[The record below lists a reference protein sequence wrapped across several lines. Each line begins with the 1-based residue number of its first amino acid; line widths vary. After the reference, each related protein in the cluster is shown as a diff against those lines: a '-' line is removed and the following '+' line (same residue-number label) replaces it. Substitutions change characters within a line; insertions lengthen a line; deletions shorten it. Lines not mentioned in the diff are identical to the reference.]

1 MSENR
6 VQFNTIVA
14 SQLPTYVREDFPLVE
29 SFLKSYYL
37 GQEYQGGPIDLIENI
52 DRYIKLDE
60 TTNLTESAVMSG
72 DITFYGTTIN
82 VDPGESPTGTK
93 GFPDSYGLLKIDDE
107 IISYTGKTDY
117 SFTGCIRG
125 FVGITSYRSEI
136 NKEEVIFEETASDDH
151 KDGATITNLSC
162 LFLKEFLTKA
172 KHQLAPGF
180 ENRTLTP
187 ELNQN
192 IFVKQA
198 KDFYISKGTNKSFEI
213 LFKALYNK
221 DVELITPRDF
231 LFTPSNA
238 GYRIVNQLV
247 VEAIEGDPENLENAT
262 LYQDAYKFDDNLQK
276 SYAPITS
283 VEKIEVG
290 YGKSF
295 YKLSYDGG
303 FNRPDGSAG
312 GITYGNFKVEPS
324 TKVIGQ
330 VAAGTTVLDVDS
342 TVGFGSTGELYVS
355 YSNATTGIASYTS
368 KSLTQFFGVTGI
380 STIILDSTTVGV
392 NTFTYGR
399 SKLDQSEIIKVRVNS
414 VLNSLNAPEDT
425 KGLLKEGIVNIQ
437 TLGCTDNS
445 FKANKWIYNVS
456 SVYKVAKVELI
467 DASDNTYRLTL
478 NEANYFK
485 PGNSA
490 SLIIS
495 DGTTKETTVT
505 SVTGEKELTIKGQ
518 GLLDLNLTYKVQRIR
533 RKAASN
539 TFTNIDEYS
548 TDVENVYKSSVDNS
562 YLVSSP
568 SLPYYNA
575 QPINVSPKEF
585 KFSGTFVGTEF
596 EISPGVEHGFYT
608 GDAIYYSAALVDQTY
623 IDDSGNSKTRKVRG
637 QALFADGLYFVRR
650 INSSTLKFAKSR
662 NDILNSKF
670 VSVESAVTV
679 SESLIKPYEF
689 NSKTLEPQKIL
700 RKVSTP
706 KTSERTETTVPG
718 TTGILIN
725 GVEILNYKSTDVIRY
740 GKINDVEVL
749 APGENVDII
758 NPPNLII
765 NDSVGTGATGFLAIS
780 GSLREVRIKDPG
792 FDYLRT
798 PTLKIDGGNGQ
809 GAIGFVNMKLIDHN
823 PEFFADLA
831 SAKVIIGTASTQSR
845 IGFSTYHKFRNAEQV
860 IYRTSDQSGIAGIVT
875 NSTYFVSTIDNVT
888 IRLHSTQA
896 DAISGIN
903 TVFLTD
909 HGVGK
914 HSLQSVNKKS
924 VVESINVTSGG
935 SGYQTKKR
943 TAPAASGVSTA
954 SDSITIANHD
964 YNSGEKVKY
973 TCNGTVA
980 SGLSVDTEYYVT
992 VVDKDSFKLSSVG
1005 LSSDREFY
1013 YRTKQY
1019 VDITSVGVGTHIFNY
1034 PDITATL
1041 VGEVGISSIGNQTF
1055 KADIEPIFRGEVTSV
1070 HLENSGVGYGSS
1082 EIINLDFQPQ
1092 VTIESGIDAQ
1102 LTPIVNN
1109 GRIVNVI
1116 VQNSGSRYISVPDLD
1131 VNGDGVGAV
1140 LVPVIENGSI
1150 TSVTVV
1156 EPGGGYNQSS
1166 TTIDVI
1172 NAGSTLN
1179 VPVFRANLQ
1188 NWRVNLFEKNLPY
1201 FAADD
1206 GSVIDSDNQENL
1218 QYVHLYAP
1226 RKLRE
1231 NAFSITQSSA
1241 TAFGESDLK
1250 RQNGTEVPS
1259 TKHSPILGFAYDGN
1273 PIYGPYAYRT
1283 KSGGVVTQMKS
1294 GYTLDLKANRPS
1306 TSIFPEGFFVEDYS
1320 HTNSTDESVLDEN
1333 NGRFCITPDYPEGT
1347 YAYFMTVD
1355 EKDVSTSGVFKNYKA
1370 PKFPYI
1376 IGNNYHSIPDDFNFS
1391 LSSSADSF
1399 ENLQNEYRRNTHPY
1413 NLIEDDSEY
1422 PYIYIPNKLSQKSEI
1437 TASSRGTISS
1447 VGIVTGGTEY
1457 RMNENLVFNNTGTG
1471 GDGVFAK
1478 VSRLQG
1484 RSVTS
1489 VSVAT
1494 SSIEGLEIYP
1504 GESKGEYILYADNP
1518 HNFKN
1523 LDVVIISGLSTTS
1536 SKIEGSYAVGIQSN
1550 RLAFAG
1556 VGTTGVAIG
1565 ATSVTGIVTFFKV
1578 TGDLSPFK
1586 IRENDILMT
1595 GDEKLKVLNVDKI
1608 NSRIRVLREAEGTT
1622 GSSHTIGKF
1631 IYEVPRKF
1639 TVNSGFKTDYSYR
1652 QNEQIY
1658 FNPVNVVGLGTTAG
1672 VGIGTT
1678 ITFVNPGVGA
1688 TQKFIQT
1695 KALYIRNHN
1704 LRTGDQVTYSPGTSG
1719 SGIIVQDETNV
1730 GVGTTLADGQSL
1742 FVAKINDDLIGIATI
1757 RVGLG
1762 STGTFVGLANTISTT
1777 LFFRSVGT
1785 GDTHSFTTNHTVLTG
1800 NVDRNLVT
1808 VATAATHGLSEP
1820 HNITLNV
1827 NPKNTKSIT
1836 FKYDDYNRRVL
1847 VDPIDFTASEV
1858 STTNS
1863 EITLTSHG
1871 LKSGDKVLHTATVPS
1886 VGLSSDKLYYVNRVD
1901 QNTIKLSDTY
1911 FDSTQEKPVVVD
1923 ITSASSGTISPINP
1937 PIKLYKDS
1945 TVTFDLSDSSLG
1957 FVVQGKSYPAFELN
1971 FYRDKDFK
1979 VVWEKS
1985 DNSKVFEVVRSGI
1998 VGSSGA
2004 KVTLEVNSD
2013 TPEFLYYKLDLIDAN
2028 PDVDLPETKQQ
2039 IVVDTEI
2046 VNSSQLEIKESGYQ
2060 GTHKIATPS
2069 TTSFTYT
2076 IKDIP
2081 EASSYTTAAGA
2092 LIDYTTDCTHTYGP
2106 IAKVDVTGVGRN
2118 YETLPGIT
2126 TVDSVSGRG
2135 AILEAES
2142 SNIGKALGTRI
2153 KDIGYTYP
2161 SDPTL
2166 SPSLIYPQKVKIEPL
2181 AVFDSIGVTSFGKG
2195 FSIPPKL
2202 VVLDGRTEKL
2212 VSDIDLKVIPG
2223 SPTVEILKNTKGI
2236 NNVEPTFIPTQSGA
2250 GVGIGTISYDS
2261 STENVTVELA
2271 VGFSTVNIFPFAVGD
2286 KVLIENVSVGVGSTG
2301 KGFNSENYDY
2311 KLFELTAVNERLGG
2325 IGIVT
2330 YSMSGLLESN
2340 EIVGVFDDV
2349 NSSGRIIA
2357 KKSFPIF
2364 EPQLTTREYFK
2375 GEVVTSDSATGI
2387 VDAWNSSSDTLLISS
2402 GDKFV
2407 VGEKIIG
2414 GSSDAHGVASSIT
2427 SYENYYNLD
2436 SSSKVI
2442 KGWDN
2447 DSGELNFEL
2456 QRMPDNFYYQN
2467 FSYSLKSSVPFETW
2481 NEPVSSLNHTLGFKK
2496 FSDYQL
2502 ETTNSNSM
2510 AVGLSTALTHFSVV
2524 NDLQGFA
2531 SINCFYDFDLAT
2543 ENNLNLNSKVV
2554 SDEIVFANRILT
2566 DYFESVGNRVLSIDD
2581 ISGQFNSNPRSTA
2594 FSVVDTFTLASTR
2607 FQKYITYVR
2616 DKRYTAQR
2624 QLMLVDVVHDGDQG
2638 YLNQYARV
2646 ETQYDQGSFEFGI
2659 SGSDGQLLFYPTK
2672 SSVNDYNVITMSYDI
2687 DDEVLGTGNTS
2698 FGGVVTVNTDST
2710 EVVSGVTTTIV
2721 SIAATHSSLKVLVNI
2736 NPDIGSNTEFEAIE
2750 LSITNNGSD
2759 IAILEYGRLTTN
2771 LGGSAATGL
2780 GTYHAYV
2787 DGANLKVDFIPTATG
2802 IGTTG
2807 AINTVQ
2813 VGLATNSITGS
2824 GSLDL
2829 RHAQLEGKVTSISAS
2844 GSPGIT
2850 TVAEY
2855 TNAYDGAYFLVQ
2867 VADTTNNETQLSEL
2881 VIVDDYIDGTG
2892 SYDVDMTEYGNIETA
2907 SGLGTFGA
2915 RVSTA
2920 GTVSLVFTPNASI
2933 DTVVNVF
2940 KNALSIDDDTTLPS
2954 SVAFTNASITTK
2966 IGEYTGTDRDIKR
2979 EFMLEHENKQIF
2991 ERYFEGNSSSVV
3003 DISANTIK
3011 IPDHFFVSGE
3021 KLRYVHVG
3029 TASSAVGIATTTFVG
3044 AANTTFLPGEN
3055 LFAVK
3060 VDDNTIKIASSAENA
3075 LKSIPQVVQL
3085 ESVGIGTSHRFIST
3099 NQNAKVIVAIDN
3111 VIQSPVVSTAVTS
3124 HLANQML
3131 DTDNILTFSG
3141 ITSFFGSDLI
3151 KIGDEIMK
3159 IEGVGIGSTNFIRVR
3174 REWLGTKIG
3183 TAATGDLIT
3192 KVAGNYNIID
3202 NHLNFVEAPFGNTPI
3217 GSTTNPPDERD
3228 WTGITTSSSFQ
3239 GRSFIRSGIENTS
3252 NESYYKNYIFDNI
3265 SSQFN
3270 ATENEFT
3277 LKQNA
3282 SDVPGISTEN
3292 AIILVNDVFQT
3303 PGLVNQYTLDEA
3315 AGITTITFQGTE
3327 TTPLGSDV
3335 GISSYPKGGIIVSV
3349 ASAEGLGYQALV
3361 SAGGTAVVSA
3371 AGTISSVGV
3380 ANTGTGYRGRNRYE
3394 ILTDT
3399 SSPVGVGSTE
3409 IYLENSNSVYDIISL
3424 LNTGNNVTI
3433 GVGTFLMSN
3442 VTVVSTA
3449 STFVRIGVGS
3459 TSALEIP
3466 TGTQVS
3472 IGITNPTLGY
3482 VNVSV
3487 ANSGSGI
3494 TTHHVGFAT
3503 IMTGTGNIS
3512 TDVSITDSSV
3522 FYAPRDISNVGYSS
3536 ITGLTTVTTSSA
3548 HGLSFDDTV
3557 IVSGIAF
3564 TCDYSGAGPVNVT
3577 NAVYDN
3583 VSGIMTVTTSAAHN
3597 LSTTGEKS
3605 DVLLTGLGF
3614 TCGLDN
3620 GGSTHTY
3627 PRTTD
3632 PVYCGTKV
3640 TAVNSSTE
3648 FEVNAGV
3655 STVPTF
3661 FQSGGTAQPVL
3672 IAPRANNNSASKSDP
3687 AVSGTNVLRV
3697 IDTTTFEINTGI
3709 STRKHF
3715 YARCGKVNKPLDIV
3729 IEDPLSYS
3737 NIPLEYSSSS
3747 AGLGTHATI
3756 DVVVGQGSS
3765 VIDFE
3770 LRNNGY
3776 GYGNGDILTVPT
3788 GGLTGI
3794 PTTSSFSE
3802 FTLTVDKALF
3812 DKFAGWSLGTL
3823 QVLDNVERFIDGA
3836 RKDFPLT
3843 LAGSVVSIVAA
3854 KGSNINVQDV
3864 LLIFVNNTLQVP
3876 GEGYTFT
3883 GGSTVNF
3890 TEAPKLGDIIEI
3902 VFYKGSGDTDVIF
3915 RNIIETVKKGD
3926 SLQLKNDPSRSQ
3938 ASSLIEDERIVDN
3951 VKSTSTVST
3960 NPYFGPGNTN
3970 DITLDRPVI
3979 WCKQT
3984 EDVFVDEIAIGKDR
3998 ELYEPVINP
4007 SAYIIKSVGVGS
4019 TAIYVDNLRPMFNPQ
4034 NENDTDLTFQK
4045 KVKFVAQESKTAA
4058 AATAIISGLGTI
4070 SSISISDGGSGY
4082 ASAPVV
4088 TIGSTVQAVGVGTTA
4103 LATASITAGV
4113 VTSITLSNAG
4123 TAYTNV
4129 SPPPVLIAPPTHSE
4143 EEITVDSYQGDN
4155 GIIVGFGTTAV
4166 GVGTTQLVLDLHIPY
4181 DSFLRES
4188 AIAGTAI
4195 TVSSLA
4201 ANDYFV
4207 VRNSNGGVGS
4217 TSVTSLDTSG
4227 NTVGVGTSFID
4238 NVYYVSSA
4246 EFISTSVSGIDTT
4259 VKRVFVK
4266 VDDYASGYSG
4276 INTSDFFGSFS
4287 WGRIDVTGRTETN
4300 SYSAYTESG
4309 IGATDGTGISTSTMV
4324 VRSNF
4329 LKFKNYIV

>member
-60 TTNLTESAVMSG
+60 TTNLTESAVLSG
-72 DITFYGTTIN
+72 DIVFYGKTIN
-82 VDPGESPTGTK
+82 VDPGKSPAGTK

-107 IISYTGKTDY
+107 IISYTGKTDF

-125 FVGITSYRSEI
+125 FVGITSYRSKI
-136 NKEEVIFEETASDDH
+136 NKEEVVFEETASDDH

-262 LYQDAYKFDDNLQK
+262 LYQDAYKFDDNLNAA
-276 SYAPITS
+276 YAPITS
-283 VEKIEVG
+283 IEKIEVG

-303 FNRPDGSAG
+303 FNRTSGSAG
-312 GITYGNFKVEPS
+312 GLTYGNFNIEPS

-399 SKLDQSEIIKVRVNS
+399 SKIDQSEIIKVRVNS

-425 KGLLKEGIVNIQ
+425 KGLLKEGTVNIQ
-437 TLGCTDNS
+437 TLGCADNT

-456 SVYKVAKVELI
+456 SVYKVAKVELT
-467 DASDNTYRLTL
+467 DSSDNTYKLTL

-490 SLIIS
+490 SLIVS
-495 DGTTKETTVT
+495 DGTTKKTNIID
-505 SVTGEKELTIKGQ
+505 VTGEKQLTIKGQ
-518 GLLDLNLTYKVQRIR
+518 GLLDLNLTYKVQRNR
-533 RKAASN
+533 RKATSN
-539 TFTNIDEYS
+539 TFTNLSEYS

-585 KFSGTFVGTEF
+585 KFSGSFVGTEF

-608 GDAIYYSAALVDQTY
+608 GDAVYYSAALVDETF
-623 IDDSGNSKTRKVRG
+623 IDDSGNSATRKVRG
-637 QALFADGLYFVRR
+637 DALFDDGLYFVKRV
-650 INSSTLKFAKSR
+650 NSSTVKFAKSR

-670 VSVESAVTV
+670 VSVDSAVTV
-679 SESLIKPYEF
+679 SESLIKPYRF

-706 KTSERTETTVPG
+706 KTSEITETTKPG

-725 GVEILNYKSTDVIRY
+725 GVEILNYKSRDVIRY
-740 GKINDVEVL
+740 GKINDIEVL
-749 APGENVDII
+749 APGENIDII
-758 NPPNLII
+758 NPPNLIV
-765 NDSVGTGATGFLAIS
+765 NDSVGAGATGFLAIS
-780 GSLREVRIKDPG
+780 GSLKEVRIKDPG

-809 GAIGFVNMKLIDHN
+809 GATGFVNMKLIDHN

-831 SAKVIIGTASTQSR
+831 SAKVVIGTASTQSR

-860 IYRTSDQSGIAGIVT
+860 IYRTSDQSGITGIVT
-875 NSTYFVSTIDNVT
+875 NSTYFVSSIDNVT
-888 IRLHSTQA
+888 VRLHPTQS

-903 TVFLTD
+903 TVYLTE

-924 VVESINVTSGG
+924 VVESINVVTGG

-973 TCNGTVA
+973 TCNGTIA
-980 SGLSVDTEYYVT
+980 FGLTADTEYYVT

-1005 LSSDREFY
+1005 LSSDREFN

-1034 PDITATL
+1034 PAITATL
-1041 VGEVGISSIGNQTF
+1041 VGEVGINSIGNQTF
-1055 KADIEPIFRGEVTSV
+1055 KSDIEPIFRGQVTSV
-1070 HLENSGVGYGSS
+1070 HLENGGVGYGSS

-1102 LTPIVNN
+1102 VTPIVNN

-1116 VQNSGSRYISVPDLD
+1116 VQNSGSRYISVPDLN

-1156 EPGGGYNQSS
+1156 ESGGGYNQSS

-1172 NAGSTLN
+1172 NAGSTFN

-1201 FAADD
+1201 FSADD
-1206 GSVIDSDNQENL
+1206 GSIVDSDNQENL

-1231 NAFSITQSSA
+1231 NTFAINQSGA

-1250 RQNGTEVPS
+1250 RTNGAESPS
-1259 TKHSPILGFAYDGN
+1259 SKHSPILGFAYDGN

-1306 TSIFPEGFFVEDYS
+1306 TSTFPEGFFVEDYI
-1320 HTNSTDESVLDEN
+1320 HTNSTDESFLDEN

-1347 YAYFMTVD
+1347 YAYFMTID
-1355 EKDVSTSGVFKNYKA
+1355 EKDVSTSGIFKNYKA

-1376 IGNNYHSIPDDFNFS
+1376 IGDNYHSIPDDFNFS

-1422 PYIYIPNKLSQKSEI
+1422 PYIYIPNKLSQTSEV

-1447 VGIVTGGTEY
+1447 IGIVTGGTEY
-1457 RMNENLVFNNTGTG
+1457 RMNETLVFNNTGTG

-1484 RSVTS
+1484 KSVTS

-1494 SSIEGLEIYP
+1494 SSIENLEIYP
-1504 GESKGEYILYADNP
+1504 GESKGQYILYANNP

-1523 LDVVIISGLSTTS
+1523 LDVVTISGLSTTS
-1536 SKIEGSYAVGIQSN
+1536 SKIEGSYSVGIQSN

-1556 VGTTGVAIG
+1556 IGTTGVAIG

-1631 IYEVPRKF
+1631 IFEVPRKF
-1639 TVNSGFKTDYSYR
+1639 TINSGFKTDYTYR

-1678 ITFVNPGVGA
+1678 ITFANPGVGV

-1704 LRTGDQVTYSPGTSG
+1704 FQTGDQVTYSPGTSG

-1785 GDTHSFTTNHTVLTG
+1785 GDTHSFTTNHTVLIG

-1808 VATAATHGLSEP
+1808 VATASTHGLSEP
-1820 HNITLNV
+1820 HNIALNV
-1827 NPKNTKSIT
+1827 NPKNTKSIA

-1847 VDPIDFTASEV
+1847 VDPIDFTGSEV

-1957 FVVQGKSYPAFELN
+1957 FIVQGKSYPAFELN

-1979 VVWEKS
+1979 IIWEKS
-1985 DNSKVFEVVRSGI
+1985 DNSKVFEIVRSGS

-2004 KVTLEVNSD
+2004 KVTLEVNDS

-2028 PDVDLPETKQQ
+2028 PDVDTPEVKKQ
-2039 IVVDTEI
+2039 IIVDTEI
-2046 VNSSQLEIKESGYQ
+2046 VNSSQLEISESNYQ
-2060 GTHKIATPS
+2060 GTYKIATPS

-2076 IKDIP
+2076 IKDVP

-2106 IAKVDVTGVGRN
+2106 IAKIDITGVGRN

-2126 TVDSVSGRG
+2126 TVNSVSGRG
-2135 AILEAES
+2135 AILEAKS
-2142 SNIGKALGTRI
+2142 SNIGKALSTKI

-2166 SPSLIYPQKVKIEPL
+2166 SPSLLYPQIVKIEPL
-2181 AVFDSIGVTSFGKG
+2181 AVFNSIGITSFGKG
-2195 FSIPPKL
+2195 FAIPPKL
-2202 VVLDGRTEKL
+2202 VVLDGKTEKL
-2212 VSDIDLKVIPG
+2212 VSDVDLKVTPG

-2236 NNVEPTFIPTQSGA
+2236 NNVEPTIIPTQSGA

-2261 STENVTVELA
+2261 STKNVTVQLA
-2271 VGFSTVNIFPFAVGD
+2271 VGFSTVNSFPFTVGD

-2330 YSMSGLLESN
+2330 YSMSGLLKSN

-2349 NSSGRIIA
+2349 NSSARIVA
-2357 KKSFPIF
+2357 KKSFPLF
-2364 EPQLTTREYFK
+2364 EPLLTTREYFK

-2387 VDAWNSSSDTLLISS
+2387 VDSWNSSSDTLIISS
-2402 GDKFV
+2402 NVNFV

-2414 GSSDAHGVASSIT
+2414 ESSDSHGLASSIT
-2427 SYENYYNLD
+2427 SYNNYYNLD

-2510 AVGLSTALTHFSVV
+2510 SVGLSTALTSFSVV

-2531 SINCFYDFDLAT
+2531 SINCFYDFDLVT

-2554 SDEIVFANRILT
+2554 SDEIVFSNRILT

-2581 ISGQFNSNPRSTA
+2581 ISGQFNSNPRPTA

-2616 DKRYTAQR
+2616 DRRFTAQR
-2624 QLMLVDVVHDGDQG
+2624 QLMLVDVMHDNARG
-2638 YLNQYARV
+2638 YINQYARV
-2646 ETQYDQGSFEFGI
+2646 ETQYDQGSFDFSI
-2659 SGSDGQLLFYPTK
+2659 SGSDGQLLFYPTR
-2672 SSVNDYNVITMSYDI
+2672 SSINDYNIITMSYDI

-2698 FGGVVTVNTDST
+2698 FGGVVTVNTDSV
-2710 EVVSGVTTTIV
+2710 EVESGVTKTIV

-2736 NPDIGSNTEFEAIE
+2736 NPDIGSNTEFEAVE
-2750 LSITNNGSD
+2750 LNITNNGSD
-2759 IAILEYGRLTTN
+2759 VAITEYGRLTTN
-2771 LGGSAATGL
+2771 IDGVSAIGL

-2813 VGLATNSITGS
+2813 VGLATNSVTGI
-2824 GSLDL
+2824 GTLDL
-2829 RHAQLEGKVTSISAS
+2829 RHAQLEGRTTSISAS

-2855 TNAYDGAYFLVQ
+2855 TDVYDGAYFLVQ
-2867 VADTTNNETQLSEL
+2867 VADTTNEEIQLSEL
-2881 VIVDDYIDGTG
+2881 VIVDDYVDGTG
-2892 SYDVDMTEYGNIETA
+2892 SYDVDMTEYGNVETS

-2915 RVSTA
+2915 RVSAA
-2920 GTVSLVFTPNASI
+2920 GTVSLVFTPNVSI
-2933 DTVVNVF
+2933 DAVVNVF
-2940 KNALSIDDDTTLPS
+2940 KNALSINDDATLPS
-2954 SVAFTNASITTK
+2954 TVAFTNSSITTK
-2966 IGEYTGTDRDIKR
+2966 LGEYTGTDSDIKR

-2991 ERYFEGNSSSVV
+2991 ERYFEGDSSSVV

-3029 TASSAVGIATTTFVG
+3029 TASSAVGIATTSFVG
-3044 AANTTFLPGEN
+3044 VADTTFLPGEN

-3060 VDDNTIKIASSAENA
+3060 VDDNLIKIASSAENA

-3099 NQNAKVIVAIDN
+3099 NQNAKAIVAIDN

-3124 HLANQML
+3124 HLANQMS
-3131 DTDNILTFSG
+3131 DTDNLLTFSG

-3151 KIGDEIMK
+3151 QISDEIMK
-3159 IEGVGIGSTNFIRVR
+3159 IEGIGIGSTNVIRVR

-3183 TAATGDLIT
+3183 TAGTGELIT
-3192 KVAGNYNIID
+3192 KVAGNYNIVD

-3239 GRSFIRSGIENTS
+3239 GRTFIRSGIENTS
-3252 NESYYKNYIFDNI
+3252 NESYHKNYIFDNI

-3303 PGLVNQYTLDEA
+3303 PGLLNQYTLDEA

-3349 ASAEGLGYQALV
+3349 ASVEGLGYQSLI
-3361 SAGGTAVVSA
+3361 SAGGTAVVSG
-3371 AGTISSVGV
+3371 AGTVSSVSI
-3380 ANTGTGYRGRNRYE
+3380 ANTGTGYRGRNQYE

-3409 IYLENSNSVYDIISL
+3409 IYLEDSNSVYDIISL
-3424 LNTGNNVTI
+3424 LNTGDNVTI
-3433 GVGTFLMSN
+3433 GVGTFLKSN

-3472 IGITNPTLGY
+3472 IGVTNPTLGY

-3487 ANSGSGI
+3487 ANSDIGA
-3494 TTHHVGFAT
+3494 TTSIFHVGFAT

-3512 TDVSITDSSV
+3512 TEV
-3522 FYAPRDISNVGYSS
+3522 
-3536 ITGLTTVTTSSA
+3536 TVTN
-3548 HGLSFDDTV
+3548 D
-3557 IVSGIAF
+3557 
-3564 TCDYSGAGPVNVT
+3564 GA
-3577 NAVYDN
+3577 
-3583 VSGIMTVTTSAAHN
+3583 
-3597 LSTTGEKS
+3597 E
-3605 DVLLTGLGF
+3605 F
-3614 TCGLDN
+3614 
-3620 GGSTHTY
+3620 
-3627 PRTTD
+3627 
-3632 PVYCGTKV
+3632 
-3640 TAVNSSTE
+3640 NSSSY
-3648 FEVNAGV
+3648 VV
-3655 STVPTF
+3655 VD
-3661 FQSGGTAQPVL
+3661 
-3672 IAPRANNNSASKSDP
+3672 DP
-3687 AVSGTNVLRV
+3687 
-3697 IDTTTFEINTGI
+3697 D
-3709 STRKHF
+3709 
-3715 YARCGKVNKPLDIV
+3715 
-3729 IEDPLSYS
+3729 SYS
-3737 NIPLEYSSSS
+3737 NLDLTYSASSS
-3747 AGLGTHATI
+3747 GVGTHATI

-3770 LRNNGY
+3770 LKNNGY
-3776 GYGNGDILTVPT
+3776 GYGNGDILTVPI

-3802 FTLTVDKALF
+3802 FTLTVDKTIF
-3812 DKFAGWSLGTL
+3812 DKFSGWSLGTL
-3823 QVLDNVERFIDGA
+3823 QVLDDVGRFIDGA
-3836 RKDFPLT
+3836 RKDFPLS
-3843 LAGSVVSIVAA
+3843 LAGGTVSIVAA

-3876 GEGYTFT
+3876 GEGYTFA
-3883 GGSTVNF
+3883 GGSTLNF

-3926 SLQLKNDPSRSQ
+3926 SLQIKNDSSRNQ

-3951 VKSTSTVST
+3951 IKSTSTVST

-3970 DITLDRPVI
+3970 DITLDRPVV

-4058 AATAIISGLGTI
+4058 AATAIVSGLGTI

-4113 VTSITLSNAG
+4113 VTNITISNAG

-4129 SPPPVLIAPPTHSE
+4129 SPPPVLIAPPTYSE
-4143 EEITVDSYQGDN
+4143 EEIAVDSYQGDN

>member
-60 TTNLTESAVMSG
+60 TTNLTESAVLSG
-72 DITFYGTTIN
+72 DIVFYGKTIN
-82 VDPGESPTGTK
+82 VDPGKSPTGTK

-125 FVGITSYRSEI
+125 FVGITSYRSKI
-136 NKEEVIFEETASDDH
+136 NKEEVVFEETASDDH

-262 LYQDAYKFDDNLQK
+262 LYQDAYKFDDNLNAA
-276 SYAPITS
+276 YAPITS
-283 VEKIEVG
+283 IEKIEVG

-303 FNRPDGSAG
+303 FNRTSGSAG
-312 GITYGNFKVEPS
+312 GLTYGNFNIEPS

-355 YSNATTGIASYTS
+355 YSNTTTGIASYTS

-399 SKLDQSEIIKVRVNS
+399 SKIDQSEIIKVRVNS

-425 KGLLKEGIVNIQ
+425 KGLLKEGTVNIQ
-437 TLGCTDNS
+437 TLGCADNT

-456 SVYKVAKVELI
+456 SVYKVAKVELT
-467 DASDNTYRLTL
+467 DSSDNTYKLTL

-495 DGTTKETTVT
+495 DGTTKKTNIID
-505 SVTGEKELTIKGQ
+505 VTGEKQLTIKGQ
-518 GLLDLNLTYKVQRIR
+518 GLLDLNLTYKVQRNR
-533 RKAASN
+533 RKATSN
-539 TFTNIDEYS
+539 TFTNLSEYS

-585 KFSGTFVGTEF
+585 KFSGSFVGTEF

-608 GDAIYYSAALVDQTY
+608 GDAVYYSAALVDETF
-623 IDDSGNSKTRKVRG
+623 IDDSGNSATRKVRG
-637 QALFADGLYFVRR
+637 DALFDDGLYFVKRV
-650 INSSTLKFAKSR
+650 NSSTVKFAKSR

-670 VSVESAVTV
+670 VSVDSAVTV
-679 SESLIKPYEF
+679 SESLIKPYRF

-706 KTSERTETTVPG
+706 KTSEITETTKPG

-725 GVEILNYKSTDVIRY
+725 GVEILNYKSRDVIRY
-740 GKINDVEVL
+740 GKINDIEVL
-749 APGENVDII
+749 APGENIDII
-758 NPPNLII
+758 NPPNLIV
-765 NDSVGTGATGFLAIS
+765 NDLVGAGATGFLAIS
-780 GSLREVRIKDPG
+780 GSLKEVRIKDPG

-809 GAIGFVNMKLIDHN
+809 GATGFVNMKLIDHN

-831 SAKVIIGTASTQSR
+831 SAKVVIGTASTQSR

-860 IYRTSDQSGIAGIVT
+860 IYRTSDQSGITGIVT
-875 NSTYFVSTIDNVT
+875 NSTYFVSSIDNVT
-888 IRLHSTQA
+888 VRLHPTQS

-903 TVFLTD
+903 TVYLTE

-924 VVESINVTSGG
+924 VVESINVVTGG

-973 TCNGTVA
+973 TCNGTIA
-980 SGLSVDTEYYVT
+980 FGLTADTEYYVT

-1005 LSSDREFY
+1005 LSSDREFN

-1034 PDITATL
+1034 PAITATL
-1041 VGEVGISSIGNQTF
+1041 VGEVGIDSIGNQTF
-1055 KADIEPIFRGEVTSV
+1055 KSDIEPIFRGQVTSV
-1070 HLENSGVGYGSS
+1070 HLENGGVGYGSS

-1102 LTPIVNN
+1102 VTPIINN

-1116 VQNSGSRYISVPDLD
+1116 VQNSGSRYISVPDLN

-1156 EPGGGYNQSS
+1156 ESGGGYNQSS

-1172 NAGSTLN
+1172 NAGSTFN

-1201 FAADD
+1201 FSADD
-1206 GSVIDSDNQENL
+1206 GSIVDSDNQENL

-1231 NAFSITQSSA
+1231 NTFAINQSGA

-1250 RQNGTEVPS
+1250 RTNGAESPS
-1259 TKHSPILGFAYDGN
+1259 SKHSPILGFAYDGN

-1306 TSIFPEGFFVEDYS
+1306 TSIFPEGFFVEDYI
-1320 HTNSTDESVLDEN
+1320 HTNSTDESFLDEN

-1347 YAYFMTVD
+1347 YAYFMTID
-1355 EKDVSTSGVFKNYKA
+1355 EKDVSTSGIFKNYKA

-1376 IGNNYHSIPDDFNFS
+1376 IGDNYHSIPDDFNFS

-1437 TASSRGTISS
+1437 TASSKGTISS

-1457 RMNENLVFNNTGTG
+1457 RMNETLVFNNTGTG

-1484 RSVTS
+1484 KSVTS

-1523 LDVVIISGLSTTS
+1523 FDIVTISGLSTTS
-1536 SKIEGSYAVGIQSN
+1536 SKIEGSYSVGIQSN

-1556 VGTTGVAIG
+1556 IGTTGVAIG

-1704 LRTGDQVTYSPGTSG
+1704 FQTGDQVSYSPGTSG

-1785 GDTHSFTTNHTVLTG
+1785 GDTHSFTTNHTVLIG

-1808 VATAATHGLSEP
+1808 VATASTHGLSEP
-1820 HNITLNV
+1820 HNIALNV
-1827 NPKNTKSIT
+1827 NPKNTKSIA

-1847 VDPIDFTASEV
+1847 VDPIDFTGSEV

-1957 FVVQGKSYPAFELN
+1957 FIVQGKSYPAFELN

-1979 VVWEKS
+1979 IIWEKS
-1985 DNSKVFEVVRSGI
+1985 DNSKVFEIVRSGS

-2004 KVTLEVNSD
+2004 KVTLEVNDS

-2028 PDVDLPETKQQ
+2028 PDVDTPEVKKQ
-2039 IVVDTEI
+2039 IIVDTEI
-2046 VNSSQLEIKESGYQ
+2046 VNSSQLEISESNYQ
-2060 GTHKIATPS
+2060 GTYKIATPS

-2076 IKDIP
+2076 IKDVP

-2106 IAKVDVTGVGRN
+2106 IAKIDITGVGRN

-2126 TVDSVSGRG
+2126 TVNSVSGRG
-2135 AILEAES
+2135 AILEAKS
-2142 SNIGKALGTRI
+2142 SNIGKALSTKI

-2166 SPSLIYPQKVKIEPL
+2166 SPSLLYPQIVKIEPL
-2181 AVFDSIGVTSFGKG
+2181 AVFNSIGITSFGKG
-2195 FSIPPKL
+2195 FAIPPKL
-2202 VVLDGRTEKL
+2202 VVLDGKTEKL
-2212 VSDIDLKVIPG
+2212 VSDVDLKVTPG

-2236 NNVEPTFIPTQSGA
+2236 NNVEPTIIPTQSGA

-2261 STENVTVELA
+2261 STKNVTVQLA
-2271 VGFSTVNIFPFAVGD
+2271 VGFSTVNSFPFTVGD

-2330 YSMSGLLESN
+2330 YSMSGLLKSN

-2349 NSSGRIIA
+2349 NSSARIVA

-2364 EPQLTTREYFK
+2364 EPLLTTREYFK

-2387 VDAWNSSSDTLLISS
+2387 VDSWNSSSDTLIISS
-2402 GDKFV
+2402 NANFV

-2414 GSSDAHGVASSIT
+2414 ESSDSHGLASSIT
-2427 SYENYYNLD
+2427 SYNNYYNLD

-2467 FSYSLKSSVPFETW
+2467 FSYSLKSSVSFETW

-2510 AVGLSTALTHFSVV
+2510 SVGLSTALTSFSVV

-2531 SINCFYDFDLAT
+2531 SINCFYDFDLVT

-2554 SDEIVFANRILT
+2554 SDEIVFSNRILT

-2581 ISGQFNSNPRSTA
+2581 ISGQFNSNPRPTA

-2616 DKRYTAQR
+2616 DRRFTAQR
-2624 QLMLVDVVHDGDQG
+2624 QLMLVDVIHDNARG
-2638 YLNQYARV
+2638 YINQYARV
-2646 ETQYDQGSFEFGI
+2646 ETQYDQGSFDFSI
-2659 SGSDGQLLFYPTK
+2659 SGSDGQLLFYPTR
-2672 SSVNDYNVITMSYDI
+2672 SSINDYNIITMSYDI

-2698 FGGVVTVNTDST
+2698 FGGVVTVNTDSV
-2710 EVVSGVTTTIV
+2710 EVESGVTKTIV

-2736 NPDIGSNTEFEAIE
+2736 NPDIGSNTEFEAVE
-2750 LSITNNGSD
+2750 LNITNNGSD
-2759 IAILEYGRLTTN
+2759 VAITEYGRLTTN
-2771 LGGSAATGL
+2771 IDGVSAIGL

-2813 VGLATNSITGS
+2813 VGLATNSVTGI
-2824 GSLDL
+2824 GTLDL
-2829 RHAQLEGKVTSISAS
+2829 RHAQLEGRTTSISAS

-2855 TNAYDGAYFLVQ
+2855 TDVYDGAYFLVQ
-2867 VADTTNNETQLSEL
+2867 VADTTNEEIQLSEL
-2881 VIVDDYIDGTG
+2881 VIVDDYVDGTG
-2892 SYDVDMTEYGNIETA
+2892 SYDVDMTEYGNVETS

-2915 RVSTA
+2915 RVSVA
-2920 GTVSLVFTPNASI
+2920 GTVSLVFTPNVSI

-2940 KNALSIDDDTTLPS
+2940 KNALSINDDATLPS
-2954 SVAFTNASITTK
+2954 TVAFTNSSITTK
-2966 IGEYTGTDRDIKR
+2966 LGEYTGTDSDIKR
-2979 EFMLEHENKQIF
+2979 EFMLEHGNKQIF
-2991 ERYFEGNSSSVV
+2991 ERYFEGDSSSVV

-3029 TASSAVGIATTTFVG
+3029 TASSAVGIATTSFVG
-3044 AANTTFLPGEN
+3044 VADTTFLPGEN

-3060 VDDNTIKIASSAENA
+3060 VDDNLIKIASSAENA

-3099 NQNAKVIVAIDN
+3099 NQNAKAIVAIDN

-3124 HLANQML
+3124 HLANQMS
-3131 DTDNILTFSG
+3131 DTDNLLTFSG

-3151 KIGDEIMK
+3151 QISDEIMK
-3159 IEGVGIGSTNFIRVR
+3159 IEGIGIGSTNVIRVR

-3183 TAATGDLIT
+3183 TAGTGELIT
-3192 KVAGNYNIID
+3192 KVAGNYNIVD

-3239 GRSFIRSGIENTS
+3239 GRTFIRSGIENTS
-3252 NESYYKNYIFDNI
+3252 NESYHKNYIFDNI

-3303 PGLVNQYTLDEA
+3303 PGLLNQYTLDEA

-3349 ASAEGLGYQALV
+3349 ASVEGLGYQSLI
-3361 SAGGTAVVSA
+3361 SAGGTAIVSG
-3371 AGTISSVGV
+3371 AGTVSSVSI
-3380 ANTGTGYRGRNRYE
+3380 ANTGTGYRGRNQYE

-3409 IYLENSNSVYDIISL
+3409 IYLEDSNSVYDIISL
-3424 LNTGNNVTI
+3424 LNTGDNVTI
-3433 GVGTFLMSN
+3433 GVGTFLKSN

-3459 TSALEIP
+3459 TSSLEIP

-3472 IGITNPTLGY
+3472 IGVTNPTLGY

-3487 ANSGSGI
+3487 ANSDIGA
-3494 TTHHVGFAT
+3494 TTSIFHVGFAT

-3512 TDVSITDSSV
+3512 TDV
-3522 FYAPRDISNVGYSS
+3522 
-3536 ITGLTTVTTSSA
+3536 TVTN
-3548 HGLSFDDTV
+3548 D
-3557 IVSGIAF
+3557 
-3564 TCDYSGAGPVNVT
+3564 GA
-3577 NAVYDN
+3577 
-3583 VSGIMTVTTSAAHN
+3583 
-3597 LSTTGEKS
+3597 E
-3605 DVLLTGLGF
+3605 F
-3614 TCGLDN
+3614 
-3620 GGSTHTY
+3620 
-3627 PRTTD
+3627 
-3632 PVYCGTKV
+3632 
-3640 TAVNSSTE
+3640 NSSSY
-3648 FEVNAGV
+3648 VV
-3655 STVPTF
+3655 VD
-3661 FQSGGTAQPVL
+3661 
-3672 IAPRANNNSASKSDP
+3672 DP
-3687 AVSGTNVLRV
+3687 
-3697 IDTTTFEINTGI
+3697 D
-3709 STRKHF
+3709 
-3715 YARCGKVNKPLDIV
+3715 
-3729 IEDPLSYS
+3729 SYS
-3737 NIPLEYSSSS
+3737 NLDLTYSASSS
-3747 AGLGTHATI
+3747 GVGTHATI

-3770 LRNNGY
+3770 LKNNGY
-3776 GYGNGDILTVPT
+3776 GYGNGDILTVPI

-3802 FTLTVDKALF
+3802 FTLTVDKTIF
-3812 DKFAGWSLGTL
+3812 DKFSGWSLGTL
-3823 QVLDNVERFIDGA
+3823 QVLDDVGRFIDGA
-3836 RKDFPLT
+3836 RKDFPLS
-3843 LAGSVVSIVAA
+3843 LAGGTVSIVAA

-3876 GEGYTFT
+3876 GEGYTFA
-3883 GGSTVNF
+3883 GGSTLNF

-3926 SLQLKNDPSRSQ
+3926 SLQIKNDSSRNQ

-3951 VKSTSTVST
+3951 IKSTSTVST

-3970 DITLDRPVI
+3970 DITLDRPVV

-4034 NENDTDLTFQK
+4034 NENDTDLSFQK
-4045 KVKFVAQESKTAA
+4045 KVKFVTQESKTAA
-4058 AATAIISGLGTI
+4058 AATAIVSGLGTI

-4103 LATASITAGV
+4103 LATASIAAGV

-4129 SPPPVLIAPPTHSE
+4129 SPPPVLIAPPTYSE

-4181 DSFLRES
+4181 DSFLRDS

-4195 TVSSLA
+4195 TVSSLTT
-4201 ANDYFV
+4201 NDYFI

>member
-437 TLGCTDNS
+437 TLGCTDNT

-467 DASDNTYRLTL
+467 DSSDNTYRLTL

-505 SVTGEKELTIKGQ
+505 SVTGERELTIKGQ
-518 GLLDLNLTYKVQRIR
+518 GLLDLNLTYKVQIIR
-533 RKAASN
+533 RKAVSN
-539 TFTNIDEYS
+539 TFKINEYS

-608 GDAIYYSAALVDQTY
+608 GDAVHYSAGLVDETY
-623 IDDSGNSKTRKVRG
+623 VDDSGNSATRKVRG
-637 QALFADGLYFVRR
+637 DALFDDGLYFVKRV
-650 INSSTLKFAKSR
+650 NSSTVKFAKSR

-725 GVEILNYKSTDVIRY
+725 GVEILNYKSTDVIKY
-740 GKINDVEVL
+740 GKINNIEVL
-749 APGENVDII
+749 SPGENVDII

-809 GAIGFVNMKLIDHN
+809 GATGFVNMKLIDHN
-823 PEFFADLA
+823 PEFFADLD
-831 SAKVIIGTASTQSR
+831 SAKVIIGTASTQSK

-888 IRLHSTQA
+888 VRLHPTQS

-903 TVFLTD
+903 TVYLTE

-964 YNSGEKVKY
+964 YNSGEKIKY
-973 TCNGTVA
+973 TCSGTVA
-980 SGLSVDTEYYVT
+980 SGLSADTEYYVT
-992 VVDKDSFKLSSVG
+992 VIDNDSFKLSSVG

-1034 PDITATL
+1034 PAITATL

-1055 KADIEPIFRGEVTSV
+1055 KADIEPIFRGQVTSV
-1070 HLENSGVGYGSS
+1070 HLENGGVGYGSS

-1156 EPGGGYNQSS
+1156 EPGGGYDQAS
-1166 TTIDVI
+1166 TTIDAI

-1201 FAADD
+1201 FTLDD
-1206 GSVIDSDNQENL
+1206 GSIIDSDNQENL

-1231 NAFSITQSSA
+1231 NAFVINQSGA
-1241 TAFGESDLK
+1241 TAFGEFDLK
-1250 RQNGTEVPS
+1250 RVNGAESPS
-1259 TKHSPILGFAYDGN
+1259 SKHSPILGFAYDGN
-1273 PIYGPYAYRT
+1273 PIYGPYGYRT

-1355 EKDVSTSGVFKNYKA
+1355 EKDVSTSGIFKNYKA

-1376 IGNNYHSIPDDFNFS
+1376 IGDNYHSIPDDFNFS

-1422 PYIYIPNKLSQKSEI
+1422 PYIYIPNKLSQTSEI

-1494 SSIEGLEIYP
+1494 SSIENLEIYP

-1523 LDVVIISGLSTTS
+1523 FDVVTISGLSTTS
-1536 SKIEGSYAVGIQSN
+1536 SKIEGSYSVGIQSN

-1622 GSSHTIGKF
+1622 GTSHTIGKF

-1639 TVNSGFKTDYSYR
+1639 TINSGFKTDYSYR

-1695 KALYIRNHN
+1695 KALYLRNHN
-1704 LRTGDQVTYSPGTSG
+1704 FQTGDQVTYSPGTSG

-1985 DNSKVFEVVRSGI
+1985 ENSKVFEVVRSGT

-2004 KVTLEVNSD
+2004 KVTLEVNDD

-2028 PDVDLPETKQQ
+2028 PDVTTPEAKQE

-2076 IKDIP
+2076 IKDVP
-2081 EASSYTTAAGA
+2081 EVSSYTTAAGA

-2142 SNIGKALGTRI
+2142 SNIGKALGTKI

-2166 SPSLIYPQKVKIEPL
+2166 SPSLIYPQIVKIEPL

-2212 VSDIDLKVIPG
+2212 VSDVDLKVTPG

-2236 NNVEPTFIPTQSGA
+2236 SNVEPTLIPTQTGA

-2271 VGFSTVNIFPFAVGD
+2271 VGFSTVNSFPFAVGD
-2286 KVLIENVSVGVGSTG
+2286 KVLIENISVGVGSTG

-2311 KLFELTAVNERLGG
+2311 KLFELTAINERLGG

-2387 VDAWNSSSDTLLISS
+2387 VDSWNSSSDTLLISS
-2402 GDKFV
+2402 SDKFV

-2510 AVGLSTALTHFSVV
+2510 TVGLSTALTNFSVV

-2624 QLMLVDVVHDGDQG
+2624 QLMLVDVVHDNAQG

-2659 SGSDGQLLFYPTK
+2659 SGSDGQLLFYPTR

-2698 FGGVVTVNTDST
+2698 FGGVVTVNTGSV
-2710 EVVSGVTTTIV
+2710 EVESGVTKTIV

-2736 NPDIGSNTEFEAIE
+2736 NPDIGSNTEFEAVE
-2750 LSITNNGSD
+2750 LNITNNGSD
-2759 IAILEYGRLTTN
+2759 VAITEYGRLTTN
-2771 LGGSAATGL
+2771 IGGVSATGL

-2813 VGLATNSITGS
+2813 VGLATDSVTGI
-2824 GSLDL
+2824 GTLDL
-2829 RHAQLEGKVTSISAS
+2829 RHAQLEGRTTSISAS
-2844 GSPGIT
+2844 GAPGIT
-2850 TVAEY
+2850 TVSEY
-2855 TNAYDGAYFLVQ
+2855 TDLYDGAYFLVQ

-2881 VIVDDYIDGTG
+2881 VIVDDYVDGTG
-2892 SYDVDMTEYGNIETA
+2892 NYDVDMTEYGNVETS

-2915 RVSTA
+2915 RVSAA

-2940 KNALSIDDDTTLPS
+2940 KNALSIDDDATLPS
-2954 SVAFTNASITTK
+2954 TIAFTNSSITTK

-3003 DISANTIK
+3003 DVSANTIK

-3029 TASSAVGIATTTFVG
+3029 TASSAVGIATTSFVG
-3044 AANTTFLPGEN
+3044 VADTTFLPGEN

-3131 DTDNILTFSG
+3131 DTDNLLTFSG

-3151 KIGDEIMK
+3151 QIGDEIMK

-3192 KVAGNYNIID
+3192 KVAGNYNIVD

-3239 GRSFIRSGIENTS
+3239 GRSFVRSGIENTS
-3252 NESYYKNYIFDNI
+3252 NETYYKNYIFDNI

-3303 PGLVNQYTLDEA
+3303 PGLLNQYTLDEA

-3361 SAGGTAVVSA
+3361 SAGGTAVVSGV
-3371 AGTISSVGV
+3371 GTVSSVSI

-3409 IYLENSNSVYDIISL
+3409 IYLEDTNSVYDIISL

-3433 GVGTFLMSN
+3433 GVGTFLKSN
-3442 VTVVSTA
+3442 VTIVSTA

-3459 TSALEIP
+3459 TSSLEIP

-3487 ANSGSGI
+3487 ANSDVGV
-3494 TTHHVGFAT
+3494 TTSVYHVGFAT

-3512 TDVSITDSSV
+3512 TDV
-3522 FYAPRDISNVGYSS
+3522 
-3536 ITGLTTVTTSSA
+3536 TVTY
-3548 HGLSFDDTV
+3548 D
-3557 IVSGIAF
+3557 
-3564 TCDYSGAGPVNVT
+3564 GAG
-3577 NAVYDN
+3577 
-3583 VSGIMTVTTSAAHN
+3583 
-3597 LSTTGEKS
+3597 
-3605 DVLLTGLGF
+3605 F
-3614 TCGLDN
+3614 
-3620 GGSTHTY
+3620 
-3627 PRTTD
+3627 
-3632 PVYCGTKV
+3632 
-3640 TAVNSSTE
+3640 NSSSY
-3648 FEVNAGV
+3648 VV
-3655 STVPTF
+3655 VD
-3661 FQSGGTAQPVL
+3661 
-3672 IAPRANNNSASKSDP
+3672 DP
-3687 AVSGTNVLRV
+3687 
-3697 IDTTTFEINTGI
+3697 D
-3709 STRKHF
+3709 
-3715 YARCGKVNKPLDIV
+3715 
-3729 IEDPLSYS
+3729 SYS
-3737 NIPLEYSSSS
+3737 NIDLTYSSSS
-3747 AGLGTHATI
+3747 SGVGTHATV

-3776 GYGNGDILTVPT
+3776 GYGNGDILTVPI

-3802 FTLTVDKALF
+3802 FTLTVDKTIF
-3812 DKFAGWSLGTL
+3812 DKFAGWALGTL

-3836 RKDFPLT
+3836 RKDFPLS
-3843 LAGSVVSIVAA
+3843 LAGNTVSIVAA

-3864 LLIFVNNTLQVP
+3864 LLIFVNNILQVP

-3883 GGSTVNF
+3883 GGSTINF

-3902 VFYKGSGDTDVIF
+3902 VFYKGSGDTDVVF

-3951 VKSTSTVST
+3951 IKSTNTIST

-4045 KVKFVAQESKTAA
+4045 KVKFVAQESKTAS
-4058 AATAIISGLGTI
+4058 AATAIVSGLGTI

-4082 ASAPVV
+4082 TSAPVV

-4129 SPPPVLIAPPTHSE
+4129 SPPPVLIAPPTYSE
-4143 EEITVDSYQGDN
+4143 EEIAVDSYRGDN

-4181 DSFLRES
+4181 DSFLRDS

-4195 TVSSLA
+4195 TVSSLTS
-4201 ANDYFV
+4201 NDYFV

-4309 IGATDGTGISTSTMV
+4309 IGATDGTGISTSTMI

>member
-72 DITFYGTTIN
+72 DVTFYGTTIN

-437 TLGCTDNS
+437 TLGCTDNT

-467 DASDNTYRLTL
+467 DSSDNTYRLTL

-495 DGTTKETTVT
+495 DGTIKETTVI

-518 GLLDLNLTYKVQRIR
+518 GLLDLNLTYKVQKIR
-533 RKAASN
+533 RKAVSN
-539 TFTNIDEYS
+539 TFTNINEYS

-608 GDAIYYSAALVDQTY
+608 GDAVYYSAALVDETY
-623 IDDSGNSKTRKVRG
+623 IDDAGNSATRKVRG
-637 QALFADGLYFVRR
+637 DALFADGLYFVKRV
-650 INSSTLKFAKSR
+650 NSSTVKFAKSR

-740 GKINDVEVL
+740 GKINDIEVL

-809 GAIGFVNMKLIDHN
+809 GATGFVNMKLIDHN
-823 PEFFADLA
+823 PEFFADLD
-831 SAKVIIGTASTQSR
+831 SAKVIIGTASTQSK

-888 IRLHSTQA
+888 VRLHPTQA

-903 TVFLTD
+903 TVYLTE

-964 YNSGEKVKY
+964 YNSGEKIKY
-973 TCNGTVA
+973 TCSGTVA
-980 SGLSVDTEYYVT
+980 SGLSADTEYYVT
-992 VVDKDSFKLSSVG
+992 VIDNDSFKLSSVG

-1034 PDITATL
+1034 PAITATL

-1055 KADIEPIFRGEVTSV
+1055 KADIEPIFRGQVTSV
-1070 HLENSGVGYGSS
+1070 HLENGGVGYGSS

-1116 VQNSGSRYISVPDLD
+1116 VQNSGSRYVSVPDLD

-1156 EPGGGYNQSS
+1156 EPGGGYDQAS

-1201 FAADD
+1201 FTLDD
-1206 GSVIDSDNQENL
+1206 GSIIDSNNQENL

-1231 NAFSITQSSA
+1231 NTFAINQSGA
-1241 TAFGESDLK
+1241 TAFGEFDLK
-1250 RQNGTEVPS
+1250 RVNGAESPS
-1259 TKHSPILGFAYDGN
+1259 SKHSPILGFAYDGN
-1273 PIYGPYAYRT
+1273 PIYGPYGYRT

-1306 TSIFPEGFFVEDYS
+1306 TSIFPEGFFVEDFS

-1355 EKDVSTSGVFKNYKA
+1355 EKDVSTSGIFKNYKA

-1376 IGNNYHSIPDDFNFS
+1376 IGDNYHSIPDDFNFS

-1422 PYIYIPNKLSQKSEI
+1422 PYIYIPNKLSQKSQI

-1494 SSIEGLEIYP
+1494 SSIENLEIYP

-1523 LDVVIISGLSTTS
+1523 FDVVTISGLSTTS
-1536 SKIEGSYAVGIQSN
+1536 SKIEGSYSVGIQSN

-1556 VGTTGVAIG
+1556 IGTTGVAIG

-1695 KALYIRNHN
+1695 KALYLRNHN
-1704 LRTGDQVTYSPGTSG
+1704 FQTGDQVTYSPGTSG

-1800 NVDRNLVT
+1800 SVDRNLVT
-1808 VATAATHGLSEP
+1808 VATASTHGLSEP
-1820 HNITLNV
+1820 HNITLKV

-1847 VDPIDFTASEV
+1847 VDPVDFTDSEV

-1871 LKSGDKVLHTATVPS
+1871 FKSGDKVLHTATVPS

-1979 VVWEKS
+1979 VIWEKS
-1985 DNSKVFEVVRSGI
+1985 DNSKVFEVVRSGT

-2028 PDVDLPETKQQ
+2028 PDVDTPEVKQQ
-2039 IVVDTEI
+2039 IIVDTEV
-2046 VNSSQLEIKESGYQ
+2046 VNSSQLEIQESGYQ

-2076 IKDIP
+2076 IKDVP
-2081 EASSYTTAAGA
+2081 EASSYTTASGA
-2092 LIDYTTDCTHTYGP
+2092 LINYTTDCTHTYGP
-2106 IAKVDVTGVGRN
+2106 IAKVEVTGVGRN

-2142 SNIGKALGTRI
+2142 SNIGKALGTKI
-2153 KDIGYTYP
+2153 KNIGYNYP

-2166 SPSLIYPQKVKIEPL
+2166 SPSLLYPQRVKVEPL
-2181 AVFDSIGVTSFGKG
+2181 AVFDSIGITSFGKG

-2212 VSDIDLKVIPG
+2212 VSDVDLKVTPG

-2236 NNVEPTFIPTQSGA
+2236 NNVEPTLIPTQSGA

-2261 STENVTVELA
+2261 STENVTVQLA
-2271 VGFSTVNIFPFAVGD
+2271 VGFSTVNSFPFAVGD
-2286 KVLIENVSVGVGSTG
+2286 KVLIENISVGVGSTG

-2340 EIVGVFDDV
+2340 QIVGVFDDV

-2387 VDAWNSSSDTLLISS
+2387 VDSWNSSSDTLLISS
-2402 GDKFV
+2402 SDKFV

-2502 ETTNSNSM
+2502 ETTNSNNM
-2510 AVGLSTALTHFSVV
+2510 TVGLSTALTSFSVV

-2531 SINCFYDFDLAT
+2531 SVNCFYDFDLAT

-2554 SDEIVFANRILT
+2554 SDEIVFSNRILT

-2581 ISGQFNSNPRSTA
+2581 LSGQFNSNPRPTA

-2624 QLMLVDVVHDGDQG
+2624 QLMLVDVVHDNAQG

-2646 ETQYDQGSFEFGI
+2646 ETQYDQGSFEFSI
-2659 SGSDGQLLFYPTK
+2659 SGSDGQLLFYPTR

-2698 FGGVVTVNTDST
+2698 FGGVVTVNTDSV
-2710 EVVSGVTTTIV
+2710 EVESGVTKTIV

-2736 NPDIGSNTEFEAIE
+2736 NPDIGSNTEFEAVE
-2750 LSITNNGSD
+2750 LNITNNGSD
-2759 IAILEYGRLTTN
+2759 VAITEYGRLTTN
-2771 LGGSAATGL
+2771 IGGVSATGL

-2813 VGLATNSITGS
+2813 VGLATDSVTGI
-2824 GSLDL
+2824 GTLDL
-2829 RHAQLEGKVTSISAS
+2829 RHAQLEGRTTSISAS
-2844 GSPGIT
+2844 GAPGIT
-2850 TVAEY
+2850 TVSEY
-2855 TNAYDGAYFLVQ
+2855 TDLYDGAYFLVQ

-2881 VIVDDYIDGTG
+2881 VIVDDYVDGTG
-2892 SYDVDMTEYGNIETA
+2892 NYDVDMTEYGNVETS

-2915 RVSTA
+2915 RVSAA

-2940 KNALSIDDDTTLPS
+2940 KNALSIDDDATLPS
-2954 SVAFTNASITTK
+2954 TVAFTNSSITTK
-2966 IGEYTGTDRDIKR
+2966 IGEYTGTDSDIKR

-3003 DISANTIK
+3003 DVSANTIK

-3029 TASSAVGIATTTFVG
+3029 TASSAVGIATTSFVG
-3044 AANTTFLPGEN
+3044 VADTTFLPGEN

-3131 DTDNILTFSG
+3131 DTDNLLTFSG

-3151 KIGDEIMK
+3151 QIGDEIMK

-3192 KVAGNYNIID
+3192 KVAGNYNIVD

-3239 GRSFIRSGIENTS
+3239 GRSFVRSGIENTS
-3252 NESYYKNYIFDNI
+3252 NETYYKNYIFDNI

-3361 SAGGTAVVSA
+3361 SAGGTAVVSG
-3371 AGTISSVGV
+3371 AGTVSSVSI

-3409 IYLENSNSVYDIISL
+3409 IYLEDTNSVYDIISL

-3433 GVGTFLMSN
+3433 GVGTFLKSN

-3459 TSALEIP
+3459 TSSLEIP

-3487 ANSGSGI
+3487 ANSDVGV
-3494 TTHHVGFAT
+3494 TTSVYHVGFAT

-3512 TDVSITDSSV
+3512 TDV
-3522 FYAPRDISNVGYSS
+3522 
-3536 ITGLTTVTTSSA
+3536 TVTY
-3548 HGLSFDDTV
+3548 D
-3557 IVSGIAF
+3557 
-3564 TCDYSGAGPVNVT
+3564 GAG
-3577 NAVYDN
+3577 
-3583 VSGIMTVTTSAAHN
+3583 
-3597 LSTTGEKS
+3597 
-3605 DVLLTGLGF
+3605 F
-3614 TCGLDN
+3614 
-3620 GGSTHTY
+3620 
-3627 PRTTD
+3627 
-3632 PVYCGTKV
+3632 
-3640 TAVNSSTE
+3640 NSSSY
-3648 FEVNAGV
+3648 VV
-3655 STVPTF
+3655 VD
-3661 FQSGGTAQPVL
+3661 
-3672 IAPRANNNSASKSDP
+3672 DP
-3687 AVSGTNVLRV
+3687 
-3697 IDTTTFEINTGI
+3697 D
-3709 STRKHF
+3709 
-3715 YARCGKVNKPLDIV
+3715 
-3729 IEDPLSYS
+3729 SYS
-3737 NIPLEYSSSS
+3737 NIDLTYSSSS
-3747 AGLGTHATI
+3747 SGVGTHATI

-3776 GYGNGDILTVPT
+3776 GYGNGDILTVPI

-3802 FTLTVDKALF
+3802 FTLTVDKTIF
-3812 DKFAGWSLGTL
+3812 DKFAGWALGTL

-3836 RKDFPLT
+3836 RKDFPLS
-3843 LAGSVVSIVAA
+3843 LAGNTVSIVAA

-3864 LLIFVNNTLQVP
+3864 LLIFVNNILQVP

-3883 GGSTVNF
+3883 GGSTINF

-3951 VKSTSTVST
+3951 IKSTSTVST

-4058 AATAIISGLGTI
+4058 AATAIVSGLGTI

-4082 ASAPVV
+4082 TSAPVV

-4129 SPPPVLIAPPTHSE
+4129 SPPPVLIAPPTYSE

-4181 DSFLRES
+4181 DSFLRDS

-4195 TVSSLA
+4195 TVSSLTT
-4201 ANDYFV
+4201 NDYFV

>member
-82 VDPGESPTGTK
+82 VDPGKSPTGTR

-198 KDFYISKGTNKSFEI
+198 KDFYISKGTNRSFEI

-221 DVELITPRDF
+221 DVKLITPKDF

-238 GYRIVNQLV
+238 GYRIVDQLV
-247 VEAIEGDPENLENAT
+247 VEAIEGNPENLENAT
-262 LYQDAYKFDDNLQK
+262 LYQDAYKFDDNLNAA
-276 SYAPITS
+276 YAPITS

-303 FNRPDGSAG
+303 FNRTTGSTG
-312 GITYGNFKVEPS
+312 GLTYGNFKVEPS

-399 SKLDQSEIIKVRVNS
+399 SKLDQNEIIKVRVNS
-414 VLNSLNAPEDT
+414 VLNSLNEPEDT

-437 TLGCTDNS
+437 TLGCTDNT

-467 DASDNTYRLTL
+467 DSSDNTYRLIL

-495 DGTTKETTVT
+495 DGTTKETTIT
-505 SVTGEKELTIKGQ
+505 DVTGEKQLTIKGQ

-539 TFTNIDEYS
+539 TFTNIDEYA
-548 TDVENVYKSSVDNS
+548 TDVENVYKSSIDNS
-562 YLVSSP
+562 YLISSP

-585 KFSGTFVGTEF
+585 KFNGTFVGTEF

-608 GDAIYYSAALVDQTY
+608 GDAVHYSAGLVDETY
-623 IDDSGNSKTRKVRG
+623 VDDSGNSATRKVRG
-637 QALFADGLYFVRR
+637 DALFDDGLYFVKRV
-650 INSSTLKFAKSR
+650 NSSTVKFAKSR

-670 VSVESAVTV
+670 VSVDSAVTV

-706 KTSERTETTVPG
+706 KTSERTETTIPG

-740 GKINDVEVL
+740 GKINDIEVL

-798 PTLKIDGGNGQ
+798 PSLKIDGGNGQ
-809 GAIGFVNMKLIDHN
+809 GATGFVNMKLIDHN

-888 IRLHSTQA
+888 VRLHPTQA

-914 HSLQSVNKKS
+914 HSLQSINKKS

-1034 PDITATL
+1034 PAITATL

-1172 NAGSTLN
+1172 NAGSVLD
-1179 VPVFRANLQ
+1179 VPKFRANIQ

-1231 NAFSITQSSA
+1231 NAFSITQSGA

-1250 RQNGTEVPS
+1250 RQNDTEVPS

-1273 PIYGPYAYRT
+1273 PIYGPYAYKT

-1320 HTNSTDESVLDEN
+1320 HTNSVDESVLDEN

-1355 EKDVSTSGVFKNYKA
+1355 EKDVSTSGIFKNYKA

-1376 IGNNYHSIPDDFNFS
+1376 IGDNYHSIPDDFNFS

-1399 ENLQNEYRRNTHPY
+1399 ESLQNEYRRNTHPY

-1422 PYIYIPNKLSQKSEI
+1422 PYIYIPNKLSQTSEI

-1523 LDVVIISGLSTTS
+1523 LDVVTISGLSTTS

-1678 ITFVNPGVGA
+1678 ITFANPGVGA

-1808 VATAATHGLSEP
+1808 VATASTHGLSEP

-1847 VDPIDFTASEV
+1847 VDPVDFTASGV
-1858 STTNS
+1858 STASN

-1985 DNSKVFEVVRSGI
+1985 DNSKVFEVVRSGT

-2004 KVTLEVNSD
+2004 KVTLEVNDD

-2028 PDVDLPETKQQ
+2028 PDVTTPEAKQE
-2039 IVVDTEI
+2039 IVVDTEV

-2076 IKDIP
+2076 IKDVP

-2166 SPSLIYPQKVKIEPL
+2166 SPSLIYPQRVKIEPL
-2181 AVFDSIGVTSFGKG
+2181 AIFDSIGVTSFGKG

-2202 VVLDGRTEKL
+2202 VVLDGKTEKL
-2212 VSDIDLKVIPG
+2212 VSDVDLKVTPG

-2236 NNVEPTFIPTQSGA
+2236 SNVEPTLIPIQSGA

-2286 KVLIENVSVGVGSTG
+2286 KVLIENISVGVGSTG

-2311 KLFELTAVNERLGG
+2311 KLFELTAINERLGG

-2340 EIVGVFDDV
+2340 EIVGVFDDI

-2387 VDAWNSSSDTLLISS
+2387 VDSWNSSSDTLLISS
-2402 GDKFV
+2402 SDKFV

-2510 AVGLSTALTHFSVV
+2510 TVGLSTALTHFSVV

-2581 ISGQFNSNPRSTA
+2581 ISGQFNSNPRPTA
-2594 FSVVDTFTLASTR
+2594 FSVVDTFTLASNR
-2607 FQKYITYVR
+2607 FLEVYHLC
-2616 DKRYTAQR
+2616 KR
-2624 QLMLVDVVHDGDQG
+2624 
-2638 YLNQYARV
+2638 
-2646 ETQYDQGSFEFGI
+2646 
-2659 SGSDGQLLFYPTK
+2659 
-2672 SSVNDYNVITMSYDI
+2672 
-2687 DDEVLGTGNTS
+2687 
-2698 FGGVVTVNTDST
+2698 
-2710 EVVSGVTTTIV
+2710 
-2721 SIAATHSSLKVLVNI
+2721 
-2736 NPDIGSNTEFEAIE
+2736 
-2750 LSITNNGSD
+2750 
-2759 IAILEYGRLTTN
+2759 
-2771 LGGSAATGL
+2771 
-2780 GTYHAYV
+2780 
-2787 DGANLKVDFIPTATG
+2787 
-2802 IGTTG
+2802 
-2807 AINTVQ
+2807 
-2813 VGLATNSITGS
+2813 
-2824 GSLDL
+2824 
-2829 RHAQLEGKVTSISAS
+2829 
-2844 GSPGIT
+2844 
-2850 TVAEY
+2850 
-2855 TNAYDGAYFLVQ
+2855 
-2867 VADTTNNETQLSEL
+2867 
-2881 VIVDDYIDGTG
+2881 
-2892 SYDVDMTEYGNIETA
+2892 
-2907 SGLGTFGA
+2907 
-2915 RVSTA
+2915 
-2920 GTVSLVFTPNASI
+2920 
-2933 DTVVNVF
+2933 
-2940 KNALSIDDDTTLPS
+2940 
-2954 SVAFTNASITTK
+2954 
-2966 IGEYTGTDRDIKR
+2966 
-2979 EFMLEHENKQIF
+2979 
-2991 ERYFEGNSSSVV
+2991 
-3003 DISANTIK
+3003 
-3011 IPDHFFVSGE
+3011 
-3021 KLRYVHVG
+3021 
-3029 TASSAVGIATTTFVG
+3029 
-3044 AANTTFLPGEN
+3044 
-3055 LFAVK
+3055 
-3060 VDDNTIKIASSAENA
+3060 
-3075 LKSIPQVVQL
+3075 
-3085 ESVGIGTSHRFIST
+3085 
-3099 NQNAKVIVAIDN
+3099 
-3111 VIQSPVVSTAVTS
+3111 
-3124 HLANQML
+3124 
-3131 DTDNILTFSG
+3131 
-3141 ITSFFGSDLI
+3141 
-3151 KIGDEIMK
+3151 
-3159 IEGVGIGSTNFIRVR
+3159 
-3174 REWLGTKIG
+3174 
-3183 TAATGDLIT
+3183 
-3192 KVAGNYNIID
+3192 
-3202 NHLNFVEAPFGNTPI
+3202 
-3217 GSTTNPPDERD
+3217 
-3228 WTGITTSSSFQ
+3228 
-3239 GRSFIRSGIENTS
+3239 
-3252 NESYYKNYIFDNI
+3252 
-3265 SSQFN
+3265 
-3270 ATENEFT
+3270 
-3277 LKQNA
+3277 
-3282 SDVPGISTEN
+3282 
-3292 AIILVNDVFQT
+3292 
-3303 PGLVNQYTLDEA
+3303 
-3315 AGITTITFQGTE
+3315 
-3327 TTPLGSDV
+3327 
-3335 GISSYPKGGIIVSV
+3335 
-3349 ASAEGLGYQALV
+3349 
-3361 SAGGTAVVSA
+3361 
-3371 AGTISSVGV
+3371 
-3380 ANTGTGYRGRNRYE
+3380 
-3394 ILTDT
+3394 
-3399 SSPVGVGSTE
+3399 
-3409 IYLENSNSVYDIISL
+3409 
-3424 LNTGNNVTI
+3424 
-3433 GVGTFLMSN
+3433 
-3442 VTVVSTA
+3442 
-3449 STFVRIGVGS
+3449 
-3459 TSALEIP
+3459 
-3466 TGTQVS
+3466 
-3472 IGITNPTLGY
+3472 
-3482 VNVSV
+3482 
-3487 ANSGSGI
+3487 
-3494 TTHHVGFAT
+3494 
-3503 IMTGTGNIS
+3503 
-3512 TDVSITDSSV
+3512 
-3522 FYAPRDISNVGYSS
+3522 
-3536 ITGLTTVTTSSA
+3536 
-3548 HGLSFDDTV
+3548 
-3557 IVSGIAF
+3557 
-3564 TCDYSGAGPVNVT
+3564 
-3577 NAVYDN
+3577 
-3583 VSGIMTVTTSAAHN
+3583 
-3597 LSTTGEKS
+3597 
-3605 DVLLTGLGF
+3605 
-3614 TCGLDN
+3614 
-3620 GGSTHTY
+3620 
-3627 PRTTD
+3627 
-3632 PVYCGTKV
+3632 
-3640 TAVNSSTE
+3640 
-3648 FEVNAGV
+3648 
-3655 STVPTF
+3655 
-3661 FQSGGTAQPVL
+3661 
-3672 IAPRANNNSASKSDP
+3672 
-3687 AVSGTNVLRV
+3687 
-3697 IDTTTFEINTGI
+3697 
-3709 STRKHF
+3709 
-3715 YARCGKVNKPLDIV
+3715 
-3729 IEDPLSYS
+3729 
-3737 NIPLEYSSSS
+3737 
-3747 AGLGTHATI
+3747 
-3756 DVVVGQGSS
+3756 
-3765 VIDFE
+3765 
-3770 LRNNGY
+3770 
-3776 GYGNGDILTVPT
+3776 
-3788 GGLTGI
+3788 
-3794 PTTSSFSE
+3794 
-3802 FTLTVDKALF
+3802 
-3812 DKFAGWSLGTL
+3812 
-3823 QVLDNVERFIDGA
+3823 
-3836 RKDFPLT
+3836 
-3843 LAGSVVSIVAA
+3843 
-3854 KGSNINVQDV
+3854 
-3864 LLIFVNNTLQVP
+3864 
-3876 GEGYTFT
+3876 
-3883 GGSTVNF
+3883 
-3890 TEAPKLGDIIEI
+3890 
-3902 VFYKGSGDTDVIF
+3902 
-3915 RNIIETVKKGD
+3915 
-3926 SLQLKNDPSRSQ
+3926 
-3938 ASSLIEDERIVDN
+3938 
-3951 VKSTSTVST
+3951 
-3960 NPYFGPGNTN
+3960 
-3970 DITLDRPVI
+3970 
-3979 WCKQT
+3979 
-3984 EDVFVDEIAIGKDR
+3984 
-3998 ELYEPVINP
+3998 
-4007 SAYIIKSVGVGS
+4007 
-4019 TAIYVDNLRPMFNPQ
+4019 
-4034 NENDTDLTFQK
+4034 
-4045 KVKFVAQESKTAA
+4045 
-4058 AATAIISGLGTI
+4058 
-4070 SSISISDGGSGY
+4070 
-4082 ASAPVV
+4082 
-4088 TIGSTVQAVGVGTTA
+4088 
-4103 LATASITAGV
+4103 
-4113 VTSITLSNAG
+4113 
-4123 TAYTNV
+4123 
-4129 SPPPVLIAPPTHSE
+4129 
-4143 EEITVDSYQGDN
+4143 
-4155 GIIVGFGTTAV
+4155 
-4166 GVGTTQLVLDLHIPY
+4166 
-4181 DSFLRES
+4181 
-4188 AIAGTAI
+4188 
-4195 TVSSLA
+4195 
-4201 ANDYFV
+4201 
-4207 VRNSNGGVGS
+4207 
-4217 TSVTSLDTSG
+4217 
-4227 NTVGVGTSFID
+4227 
-4238 NVYYVSSA
+4238 
-4246 EFISTSVSGIDTT
+4246 
-4259 VKRVFVK
+4259 
-4266 VDDYASGYSG
+4266 
-4276 INTSDFFGSFS
+4276 
-4287 WGRIDVTGRTETN
+4287 
-4300 SYSAYTESG
+4300 
-4309 IGATDGTGISTSTMV
+4309 
-4324 VRSNF
+4324 
-4329 LKFKNYIV
+4329 

>member
-72 DITFYGTTIN
+72 DVTFYGTTIN

-437 TLGCTDNS
+437 TLGCTDNT

-467 DASDNTYRLTL
+467 DSSDNTYRLTL

-495 DGTTKETTVT
+495 DGTIKETTVI

-518 GLLDLNLTYKVQRIR
+518 GLLDLNLTYKVQKIR
-533 RKAASN
+533 RKAVSN
-539 TFTNIDEYS
+539 TFTNINEYS

-608 GDAIYYSAALVDQTY
+608 GDAVYYSAALVDETY
-623 IDDSGNSKTRKVRG
+623 IDDAGNSATRKVRG
-637 QALFADGLYFVRR
+637 DALFADGLYFVKRV
-650 INSSTLKFAKSR
+650 NSSTVKFAKSR

-740 GKINDVEVL
+740 GKINDIEVL

-809 GAIGFVNMKLIDHN
+809 GATGFVNMKLIDHN
-823 PEFFADLA
+823 PEFFSDLA
-831 SAKVIIGTASTQSR
+831 SAKVIIGTASTQSK

-860 IYRTSDQSGIAGIVT
+860 IYRTSDQSGITGIVT

-888 IRLHSTQA
+888 VRLHPTQA

-903 TVFLTD
+903 TVYLTE

-964 YNSGEKVKY
+964 YNSGEKIKY
-973 TCNGTVA
+973 TCSGTVA
-980 SGLSVDTEYYVT
+980 SGLSADTEYYVT
-992 VVDKDSFKLSSVG
+992 VIDNDSFKLSSVG

-1034 PDITATL
+1034 PAITATL

-1055 KADIEPIFRGEVTSV
+1055 KADIEPIFRGQVTSV
-1070 HLENSGVGYGSS
+1070 HLENGGVGYGSS

-1116 VQNSGSRYISVPDLD
+1116 VQNSGSRYVSVPDLD

-1156 EPGGGYNQSS
+1156 EPGGGYDQAS

-1201 FAADD
+1201 FTLDD
-1206 GSVIDSDNQENL
+1206 GSIIDSNNQENL

-1231 NAFSITQSSA
+1231 NTFAINQSGA
-1241 TAFGESDLK
+1241 TAFGEFDLK
-1250 RQNGTEVPS
+1250 RVNGAESPS
-1259 TKHSPILGFAYDGN
+1259 SKHSPILGFAYDGN
-1273 PIYGPYAYRT
+1273 PIYGPYGYRT

-1306 TSIFPEGFFVEDYS
+1306 TSIFPEGFFVEDFS

-1355 EKDVSTSGVFKNYKA
+1355 EKDVSTSGIFKNYKA

-1376 IGNNYHSIPDDFNFS
+1376 IGDNYHSIPDDFNFS

-1422 PYIYIPNKLSQKSEI
+1422 PYIYIPNKLSQKSQI

-1494 SSIEGLEIYP
+1494 SSIENLEIYP

-1523 LDVVIISGLSTTS
+1523 FDVVTISGLSTTS
-1536 SKIEGSYAVGIQSN
+1536 SKIEGSYSVGIQSN

-1556 VGTTGVAIG
+1556 IGTTGVAIG

-1695 KALYIRNHN
+1695 KALYLRNHN
-1704 LRTGDQVTYSPGTSG
+1704 FQTGDQVTYSPGTSG

-1800 NVDRNLVT
+1800 SVDRNLVT
-1808 VATAATHGLSEP
+1808 VATASTHGLSEP
-1820 HNITLNV
+1820 HNITLKV

-1847 VDPIDFTASEV
+1847 VDPVDFTDSEV

-1871 LKSGDKVLHTATVPS
+1871 FKSGDKVLHTATVPS

-1979 VVWEKS
+1979 VIWEKS
-1985 DNSKVFEVVRSGI
+1985 DNSKVFEVVRSGT

-2028 PDVDLPETKQQ
+2028 PDVDTPEVKQQ
-2039 IVVDTEI
+2039 IIVDTEV
-2046 VNSSQLEIKESGYQ
+2046 VNSSQLEIQESGYQ

-2076 IKDIP
+2076 IKDVP
-2081 EASSYTTAAGA
+2081 EASSYTTASGA
-2092 LIDYTTDCTHTYGP
+2092 LINYTTDCTHTYGP
-2106 IAKVDVTGVGRN
+2106 IAKVEVTGVGRN

-2142 SNIGKALGTRI
+2142 SNIGKALGTKI
-2153 KDIGYTYP
+2153 KNIGYNYP

-2166 SPSLIYPQKVKIEPL
+2166 SPSLLYPQRVKVEPL
-2181 AVFDSIGVTSFGKG
+2181 AVFDSIGITSFGKG

-2212 VSDIDLKVIPG
+2212 VSDVDLKVTPG

-2236 NNVEPTFIPTQSGA
+2236 NNVEPTLIPTQSGA

-2261 STENVTVELA
+2261 STENVTVQLA
-2271 VGFSTVNIFPFAVGD
+2271 VGFSTVNSFPFAVGD
-2286 KVLIENVSVGVGSTG
+2286 KVLIENISVGVGSTG

-2340 EIVGVFDDV
+2340 QIVGVFDDV

-2387 VDAWNSSSDTLLISS
+2387 VDSWNSSSDTLLISS
-2402 GDKFV
+2402 SDKFV

-2502 ETTNSNSM
+2502 ETTNSNNM
-2510 AVGLSTALTHFSVV
+2510 TVGLSTALTSFSVV

-2531 SINCFYDFDLAT
+2531 SVNCFYDFDLAT

-2554 SDEIVFANRILT
+2554 SDEIVFSNRILT

-2581 ISGQFNSNPRSTA
+2581 LSGQFNSNPRPTA

-2624 QLMLVDVVHDGDQG
+2624 QLMLVDVVHDNAQG

-2646 ETQYDQGSFEFGI
+2646 ETQYDQGSFEFSI
-2659 SGSDGQLLFYPTK
+2659 SGSDGQLLFYPTR

-2698 FGGVVTVNTDST
+2698 FGGVVTVNTGSV
-2710 EVVSGVTTTIV
+2710 EVESGVTKTIV

-2736 NPDIGSNTEFEAIE
+2736 NPDIGSNTEFEAVE
-2750 LSITNNGSD
+2750 LNITNNGSD
-2759 IAILEYGRLTTN
+2759 VAITEYGRLTTN
-2771 LGGSAATGL
+2771 IGGVSATGL

-2813 VGLATNSITGS
+2813 VGLATDSVTGI
-2824 GSLDL
+2824 GTLDL
-2829 RHAQLEGKVTSISAS
+2829 RHAQLEGRTTSISAS
-2844 GSPGIT
+2844 GAPGIT
-2850 TVAEY
+2850 TVSEY
-2855 TNAYDGAYFLVQ
+2855 TDLYDGAYFLVQ

-2881 VIVDDYIDGTG
+2881 VIVDDYVDGTG
-2892 SYDVDMTEYGNIETA
+2892 NYDVDMTEYGNVETS

-2915 RVSTA
+2915 RVSAA

-2940 KNALSIDDDTTLPS
+2940 KNALSIDDDATLPS
-2954 SVAFTNASITTK
+2954 TVAFTNSSITTK
-2966 IGEYTGTDRDIKR
+2966 IGEYTGTDSDIKR

-3003 DISANTIK
+3003 DVSANTIK

-3029 TASSAVGIATTTFVG
+3029 TASSAVGIATTSFVG
-3044 AANTTFLPGEN
+3044 VADTTFLPGEN

-3131 DTDNILTFSG
+3131 DTDNLLTFSG

-3151 KIGDEIMK
+3151 QIGDEIMK

-3192 KVAGNYNIID
+3192 KVAGNYNIVD

-3239 GRSFIRSGIENTS
+3239 GRSFVRSGIENTS
-3252 NESYYKNYIFDNI
+3252 NETYYKNYIFDNI

-3361 SAGGTAVVSA
+3361 SAGGTAVVSG
-3371 AGTISSVGV
+3371 AGTVSSVSI

-3409 IYLENSNSVYDIISL
+3409 IYLEDTNSVYDIISL

-3433 GVGTFLMSN
+3433 GVGTFLKSN

-3459 TSALEIP
+3459 TSSLEIP

-3487 ANSGSGI
+3487 ANSDVGV
-3494 TTHHVGFAT
+3494 TTSVYHVGFAT

-3512 TDVSITDSSV
+3512 TDV
-3522 FYAPRDISNVGYSS
+3522 
-3536 ITGLTTVTTSSA
+3536 TVTY
-3548 HGLSFDDTV
+3548 D
-3557 IVSGIAF
+3557 
-3564 TCDYSGAGPVNVT
+3564 GAG
-3577 NAVYDN
+3577 
-3583 VSGIMTVTTSAAHN
+3583 
-3597 LSTTGEKS
+3597 
-3605 DVLLTGLGF
+3605 F
-3614 TCGLDN
+3614 
-3620 GGSTHTY
+3620 
-3627 PRTTD
+3627 
-3632 PVYCGTKV
+3632 
-3640 TAVNSSTE
+3640 NSSSY
-3648 FEVNAGV
+3648 VV
-3655 STVPTF
+3655 VD
-3661 FQSGGTAQPVL
+3661 
-3672 IAPRANNNSASKSDP
+3672 DP
-3687 AVSGTNVLRV
+3687 
-3697 IDTTTFEINTGI
+3697 D
-3709 STRKHF
+3709 
-3715 YARCGKVNKPLDIV
+3715 
-3729 IEDPLSYS
+3729 SYS
-3737 NIPLEYSSSS
+3737 NIDLTYSSSS
-3747 AGLGTHATI
+3747 SGVGTHATI

-3776 GYGNGDILTVPT
+3776 GYGNGDILTVPI

-3802 FTLTVDKALF
+3802 FTLTVDKTIF
-3812 DKFAGWSLGTL
+3812 DKFAGWALGTL

-3836 RKDFPLT
+3836 RKDFPLS
-3843 LAGSVVSIVAA
+3843 LAGNTVSIVAA

-3864 LLIFVNNTLQVP
+3864 LLIFVNNILQVP

-3883 GGSTVNF
+3883 GGSTINF

-3951 VKSTSTVST
+3951 IKSTSTVST

-3970 DITLDRPVI
+3970 DITLDRPII

-4058 AATAIISGLGTI
+4058 AATAIVSGLGTI

-4082 ASAPVV
+4082 TSAPVV

-4129 SPPPVLIAPPTHSE
+4129 SPPPVLIAPPTYSE

-4181 DSFLRES
+4181 DSFLRDS

-4195 TVSSLA
+4195 TVSSLTT
-4201 ANDYFV
+4201 NDYFV

>member
-14 SQLPTYVREDFPLVE
+14 SQLPVYVREEFPLVE

-72 DITFYGTTIN
+72 DITFFASTIN
-82 VDPGESPTGTK
+82 VDPGKSPTGTR
-93 GFPDSYGLLKIDDE
+93 GFPDSYGLLKIDNE

-136 NKEEVIFEETASDDH
+136 NKEEVIFEESESDDH
-151 KDGATITNLSC
+151 KDGATIINLSC
-162 LFLKEFLTKA
+162 YFLKEFLTKA

-180 ENRTLTP
+180 EGRELTP

-192 IFVKQA
+192 IFIKQA

-221 DVELITPRDF
+221 DVKLITPKDH

-238 GYRIVNQLV
+238 GFRIVNQIV
-247 VEAIEGDPENLENAT
+247 VEPIEGDPENLENAT
-262 LYQDAYKFDDNLQK
+262 LYQDAYKFDDNLNRA
-276 SYAPITS
+276 YAPITS

-290 YGKSF
+290 FGKSF

-303 FNRPDGSAG
+303 YNRDINVSGSL
-312 GITYGNFKVEPS
+312 YGEFKVEPS

-330 VAAGTTVLDVDS
+330 VSAGTTVLDVDS

-380 STIILDSTTVGV
+380 STIILDSTTVGI
-392 NTFTYGR
+392 NTFAYGR
-399 SKLDQSEIIKVRVNS
+399 SKLNQNEIIKVRVNS
-414 VLNSLNAPEDT
+414 VLNSINVPENT
-425 KGLLKEGIVNIQ
+425 LGFLKGGTVNIK
-437 TLGCTDNS
+437 TLGCSDNT

-467 DASDNTYRLTL
+467 DASDNTFKLTL
-478 NEANYFK
+478 NRENYFK

-490 SLIIS
+490 TLLLS
-495 DGTTKETTVT
+495 DGTTKKTTI
-505 SVTGEKELTIKGQ
+505 SDVTGEKELLIKGQ
-518 GLLDLNLTYKVQRIR
+518 GSLDLNLTYKIQKDRI
-533 RKAASN
+533 KASSN
-539 TFTNIDEYS
+539 TFTNLSEFS
-548 TDVENVYKSSVDNS
+548 TDVENVYKSSIDDS

-568 SLPYYNA
+568 SLPHYNA

-585 KFSGTFVGTEF
+585 KFSGSFVGTEF

-608 GDAIYYSAALVDQTY
+608 GDAVHYSAGLIDETFV
-623 IDDSGNSKTRKVRG
+623 DDSGNSATRKVRG
-637 QALFADGLYFVRR
+637 DALFNDGLYFIQRV
-650 INSSTLKFAKSR
+650 NESTVKFAKSR
-662 NDILNSKF
+662 TDIKNSTF
-670 VSVESAVTV
+670 VSVDSAVTV
-679 SESLIKPYEF
+679 SNSVIKPFEF
-689 NSKTLEPQKIL
+689 NLKSLEPQKIL

-706 KTSERTETTVPG
+706 KTSEKIEVTEPG

-725 GVEILNYKSTDVIRY
+725 GVEVLNYKSKDVIRY
-740 GKINDVEVL
+740 GKIEGIEVL
-749 APGENVDII
+749 SPGENIDII

-765 NDSVGTGATGFLAIS
+765 NDSVGAGATGFLAIS
-780 GSLREVRIKDPG
+780 GSLKEIRIKDPG

-809 GAIGFVNMKLIDHN
+809 GAFGSVNMKLIDHN
-823 PEFFADLA
+823 PEFFADFA

-845 IGFSTYHKFRNAEQV
+845 IGFSTFHKFRNAEQV

-875 NSTYFVSTIDNVT
+875 NATYFVSTIDNVT
-888 IRLHSTQA
+888 VRLHPTQA

-903 TVFLTD
+903 TVFLTE

-914 HSLQSVNKKS
+914 HSLQSVIKKS
-924 VVESINVTSGG
+924 VVQSINIVSGG

-954 SDSITIANHD
+954 SNSITIANHD

-973 TCNGTVA
+973 TCSGTVA
-980 SGLSVDTEYYVT
+980 SGLSADTEYYVT
-992 VVDKDSFKLSSVG
+992 KIDENSFKLSSVG
-1005 LSSDREFY
+1005 LSSDREFN

-1034 PDITATL
+1034 PAITATL
-1041 VGEVGISSIGNQTF
+1041 VGEVGISSIGDETF
-1055 KADIEPIFRGEVTSV
+1055 KADVEPIFRGSVTSV
-1070 HLENSGVGYGSS
+1070 HLENGGVGYGSS

-1092 VTIESGIDAQ
+1092 VSIDLGIDAQ
-1102 LTPIVNN
+1102 LTPIINN
-1109 GRIVNVI
+1109 GRIHSVI
-1116 VQNSGSRYISVPDLD
+1116 VQNSGSRYVSIPDL
-1131 VNGDGVGAV
+1131 VINGDGVGAV
-1140 LVPVIENGSI
+1140 LTPILENGSI

-1156 EPGGGYNQSS
+1156 EPGGGYSQSS

-1172 NAGSTLN
+1172 NAGSTAN
-1179 VPVFRANLQ
+1179 IPKFKTNLQ
-1188 NWRVNLFEKNLPY
+1188 NWRVNLFEKNIPY
-1201 FAADD
+1201 FSDDD
-1206 GSVIDSDNQENL
+1206 GTIIDSSNQDNL

-1231 NAFSITQSSA
+1231 NTFSINQSGA
-1241 TAFGESDLK
+1241 TAFGERDLK
-1250 RQNGTEVPS
+1250 KNNGAESAS

-1294 GYTLDLKANRPS
+1294 GYTLDLKTNRPP

-1347 YAYFMTVD
+1347 YAYFMTID
-1355 EKDVSTSGVFKNYKA
+1355 EKDVATSGIFKNFKT

-1376 IGNNYHSIPDDFNFS
+1376 IGQNYHSIPDKLNFS
-1391 LSSSADSF
+1391 STSSADSF
-1399 ENLQNEYRRNTHPY
+1399 ESFENEYRRNTHPY
-1413 NLIEDDSEY
+1413 NLIEGDSEY
-1422 PYIYIPNKLSQKSEI
+1422 PYIFIPNKLSQTSNVV
-1437 TASSRGTISS
+1437 ASSRGSITSI
-1447 VGIVTGGTEY
+1447 GIVTGGTEY
-1457 RMNENLVFNNTGTG
+1457 RMHETLVFDNTGTG
-1471 GDGVFAK
+1471 GGGVFAK
-1478 VSRLQG
+1478 VSRLEG
-1484 RSVTS
+1484 RPITS

-1494 SSIEGLEIYP
+1494 SSIENLEIYP

-1523 LDVVIISGLSTTS
+1523 LDIITISGLSTTS
-1536 SKIEGSYAVGIQSN
+1536 SKVEGSYNVGIQSN

-1631 IYEVPRKF
+1631 IFEVPRKF
-1639 TVNSGFKTDYSYR
+1639 TINSGFKTDYTYR

-1678 ITFVNPGVGA
+1678 ITFVNPGVGD

-1704 LRTGDQVTYSPGTSG
+1704 LQTGDQVTYSPGTSG
-1719 SGIIVQDETNV
+1719 SGIVVQDETNV
-1730 GVGTTLADGQSL
+1730 GVGTALTDGQSL

-1762 STGTFVGLANTISTT
+1762 TTGTFVGLANTISST

-1808 VATAATHGLSEP
+1808 VATASTHGLSEP
-1820 HNITLNV
+1820 HIIDVKV
-1827 NPKNTKSIT
+1827 NPKNTKTIVL
-1836 FKYDDYNRRVL
+1836 KYDDYNRRLL
-1847 VDPIDFTASEV
+1847 VNPTNFVASDV
-1858 STTNS
+1858 NTTTN

-1871 LKSGDKVLHTATVPS
+1871 LKSGDKVLHTATVAS
-1886 VGLSSDKLYYVNRVD
+1886 GGLSSDKLYYVNRVD
-1901 QNTIKLSDTY
+1901 QNTIKLSDTQ
-1911 FDSTQEKPVVVD
+1911 FNSTQEKPVVVD
-1923 ITSASSGTISPINP
+1923 ITSASSGTLSPINP
-1937 PIKLYKDS
+1937 PVTLYKDS
-1945 TVTFDLSDSSLG
+1945 TITFDLSDSSLG
-1957 FVVQGKSYPAFELN
+1957 FVIQGKSYPAFELN
-1971 FYRDKDFK
+1971 FYRDKDFN
-1979 VVWEKS
+1979 VIFEKS
-1985 DNSKVFEVVRSGI
+1985 DNSKVFEIVRSGI

-2028 PDVDLPETKQQ
+2028 PDVDTPQAKLQ
-2039 IVVDTEI
+2039 IVTDNEV
-2046 VNSSQLEIKESGYQ
+2046 VNSNQLEIRESIYQ
-2060 GTHKIATPS
+2060 GTYKISTPS
-2069 TTSFTYT
+2069 TTSFAFTV
-2076 IKDIP
+2076 KDIP
-2081 EASSYTTAAGA
+2081 EASSYTTAGGS
-2092 LIDYTTDCTHTYGP
+2092 LMSYITDCTHTFGP
-2106 IAKVDVTGVGRN
+2106 IARVDITGSDVN

-2126 TVDSVSGRG
+2126 TVNTVSGTG

-2142 SNIGKALGTRI
+2142 SNIGKLLGTRI
-2153 KDIGYTYP
+2153 KDIGFTYP

-2166 SPSLIYPQKVKIEPL
+2166 SPSALCPQTVKIEPL
-2181 AVFDSIGVTSFGKG
+2181 AVFDSIGITSFGKG
-2195 FSIPPKL
+2195 YTVPPKL
-2202 VVLDGRTEKL
+2202 VVLDGKTEKPVL
-2212 VSDIDLKVIPG
+2212 DVDLKVSSG

-2236 NNVEPTFIPTQSGA
+2236 SNVEPTLIPVQSGA

-2261 STENVTVELA
+2261 STEDVTIQLA
-2271 VGFSTVNIFPFAVGD
+2271 VGFSTINAFPFAVGD
-2286 KVLIENVSVGVGSTG
+2286 KVLIENISVGVGSTG
-2301 KGFNSENYDY
+2301 KGFNSENYEY
-2311 KLFELTAVNERLGG
+2311 KLFELTAVNEKLGG

-2340 EIVGVFDDV
+2340 EIVGTFDDV

-2357 KKSFPIF
+2357 QKSFPIF
-2364 EPQLTTREYFK
+2364 DPQLTTREYFK

-2387 VDAWNSSSDTLLISS
+2387 VDAWNSSSNTLIISS
-2402 GDKFV
+2402 SDDFV

-2414 GSSDAHGVASSIT
+2414 KSSDTHGTASSIT
-2427 SYENYYNLD
+2427 SYEKYYNLD

-2442 KGWDN
+2442 QGWDN
-2447 DSGELNFEL
+2447 NSGYLNFEL
-2456 QRMPDNFYYQN
+2456 QRLQDNSYYQN
-2467 FSYSLKSSVPFETW
+2467 FSYSLKTSVPFETW

-2502 ETTNSNSM
+2502 ETSNSNSM
-2510 AVGLSTALTHFSVV
+2510 SVGLSTNLTSFSVV

-2531 SINCFYDFDLAT
+2531 SINCFYDFDLVT

-2581 ISGQFNSNPRSTA
+2581 ISGQFNSNPRPTA
-2594 FSVVDTFTLASTR
+2594 FSVVDTFTLSDVR

-2616 DKRYTAQR
+2616 DKRFTAQR
-2624 QLMLVDVVHDGDQG
+2624 QLMLVDVIHDDSRG
-2638 YLNQYARV
+2638 YINQYARV
-2646 ETQYDQGSFEFGI
+2646 ETQYDQGSFDFSI
-2659 SGSDGQLLFYPTK
+2659 AGSDGQLLFFPTR
-2672 SSVNDYNVITMSYDI
+2672 STVNDYNIISMSYDI

-2698 FGGVVTVNTDST
+2698 FGGVVTVNTGSV
-2710 EVVSGVTTTIV
+2710 EVESGVTKTIV

-2736 NPDIGSNTEFEAIE
+2736 NPDIGSNTEFEAVE
-2750 LSITNNGSD
+2750 LNITNNGSD
-2759 IAILEYGRLTTN
+2759 VAITEYGRLTTN
-2771 LGGSAATGL
+2771 IGAAAATGL

-2813 VGLATNSITGS
+2813 VGLATDSITGI
-2824 GSLDL
+2824 GTLDL
-2829 RHAQLEGKVTSISAS
+2829 RHAQLEGRTTSISAS

-2850 TVAEY
+2850 TISEY
-2855 TNAYDGAYFLVQ
+2855 VDLYDGAYFLVQ

-2881 VIVDDYIDGTG
+2881 VIVDDYVDGTG
-2892 SYDVDMTEYGNIETA
+2892 SFDVDMTEYGNVETS

-2915 RVSTA
+2915 RVSAA

-2940 KNALSIDDDTTLPS
+2940 KNALTIDDDATLPS
-2954 SVAFTNASITTK
+2954 TVAFTNSSITTK
-2966 IGEYTGTDRDIKR
+2966 LGEYTGTESDIKR
-2979 EFMLEHENKQIF
+2979 EFMLEHENRQIF
-2991 ERYFEGNSSSVV
+2991 ERYFEGNSSSIV
-3003 DISANTIK
+3003 DISENSIK
-3011 IPDHFFVSGE
+3011 IPDHYFVSGE

-3060 VDDNTIKIASSAENA
+3060 VDENTIRIASSAENA

-3111 VIQSPVVSTAVTS
+3111 IIQSPVVSTAVTT

-3141 ITSFFGSDLI
+3141 ITSFFGSDFI

-3159 IEGVGIGSTNFIRVR
+3159 IEGVGIGSTNFVRVR
-3174 REWLGTKIG
+3174 REWLGTKVAG
-3183 TAATGDLIT
+3183 TAATNSLIT
-3192 KVAGNYNIID
+3192 KIAGNYNIVD
-3202 NHLNFVEAPFGNTPI
+3202 NHLNFAEAPFGNTPI

-3239 GRSFIRSGIENTS
+3239 GRSFMRSGIENTT
-3252 NESYYKNYIFDNI
+3252 NESYNKNYIFDNI
-3265 SSQFN
+3265 SNQFN

-3277 LKQNA
+3277 LKQNS

-3292 AIILVNDVFQT
+3292 AIILINDIFQT
-3303 PGLVNQYTLDEA
+3303 PGLLNQYTLGESS
-3315 AGITTITFQGTE
+3315 GITTITFQGTE

-3349 ASAEGLGYQALV
+3349 ASVEGLGYQSLI
-3361 SAGGTAVVSA
+3361 SAGGTAIVSG
-3371 AGTISSVGV
+3371 AGTVSSISIG
-3380 ANTGTGYRGRNRYE
+3380 NTGTGYRGRNRYE

-3409 IYLENSNSVYDIISL
+3409 IYLENSNSVYDIVNL
-3424 LNTGNNVTI
+3424 LNTGDNVTI
-3433 GVGTFLMSN
+3433 GVGTFLKSN

-3487 ANSGSGI
+3487 ANSDVGV
-3494 TTHHVGFAT
+3494 TTSVFNVGFAT
-3503 IMTGTGNIS
+3503 IITGTGHIS
-3512 TDVSITDSSV
+3512 TDVTI
-3522 FYAPRDISNVGYSS
+3522 
-3536 ITGLTTVTTSSA
+3536 
-3548 HGLSFDDTV
+3548 
-3557 IVSGIAF
+3557 
-3564 TCDYSGAGPVNVT
+3564 
-3577 NAVYDN
+3577 
-3583 VSGIMTVTTSAAHN
+3583 
-3597 LSTTGEKS
+3597 
-3605 DVLLTGLGF
+3605 
-3614 TCGLDN
+3614 
-3620 GGSTHTY
+3620 THTG
-3627 PRTTD
+3627 D
-3632 PVYCGTKV
+3632 GF
-3640 TAVNSSTE
+3640 NSSSR
-3648 FEVNAGV
+3648 VV
-3655 STVPTF
+3655 VD
-3661 FQSGGTAQPVL
+3661 
-3672 IAPRANNNSASKSDP
+3672 DP
-3687 AVSGTNVLRV
+3687 
-3697 IDTTTFEINTGI
+3697 D
-3709 STRKHF
+3709 
-3715 YARCGKVNKPLDIV
+3715 
-3729 IEDPLSYS
+3729 SYS
-3737 NIPLEYSSSS
+3737 NIDLTYSSSS
-3747 AGLGTHATI
+3747 SGVGTHAVI

-3776 GYGNGDILTVPT
+3776 GYGNGDILTVPI

-3802 FTLTVDKALF
+3802 FTLTVDKTIS
-3812 DKFAGWSLGTL
+3812 DKFTGWSVGTL
-3823 QVLDNVERFIDGA
+3823 QVLDNVERFIDGE
-3836 RKDFPLT
+3836 RKDFPLA
-3843 LAGSVVSIVAA
+3843 LAGSTISIVAA
-3854 KGSNINVQDV
+3854 KGSNIDVQDV
-3864 LLIFVNNTLQVP
+3864 LLIFVNDILQVP

-3883 GGSTVNF
+3883 GGSTINF
-3890 TEAPKLGDIIEI
+3890 TEAPKLGDIIRI

-3926 SLQLKNDPSRSQ
+3926 SLQIKNDPSRNQS
-3938 ASSLIEDERIVDN
+3938 SSLIQDERIVDN
-3951 VKSTSTVST
+3951 IKSTNTVST

-3970 DITLDRPVI
+3970 DISLDRPVI

-3984 EDVFVDEIAIGKDR
+3984 EDIFIDETAIGKDR
-3998 ELYEPVINP
+3998 ELFEPVINP

-4034 NENDTDLTFQK
+4034 NENDTDLSFQK
-4045 KVKFVAQESKTAA
+4045 KIKFIAQESKTAA
-4058 AATAIISGLGTI
+4058 AATAIVSGLGTI

-4143 EEITVDSYQGDN
+4143 EQITVDSYQGDN

-4188 AIAGTAI
+4188 SIAGTAI
-4195 TVSSLA
+4195 TISSLSE
-4201 ANDYFV
+4201 NDYFI
-4207 VRNSNGGVGS
+4207 VRNSNAGVGA
-4217 TSVTSLDTSG
+4217 TSVTSLDTSDA
-4227 NTVGVGTSFID
+4227 TVGIGTSFID

-4266 VDDYASGYSG
+4266 VDDYASGHSG

-4309 IGATDGTGISTSTMV
+4309 IGVTDGTGISTSTMV
-4324 VRSNF
+4324 IRSNS

>member
-82 VDPGESPTGTK
+82 VDPGESPTGTR

-180 ENRTLTP
+180 ESRTLTP

-437 TLGCTDNS
+437 TLGCTDNT

-490 SLIIS
+490 FLIIS

-539 TFTNIDEYS
+539 TFTNIDEYA

-608 GDAIYYSAALVDQTY
+608 GDAVHYSAGLVDETY
-623 IDDSGNSKTRKVRG
+623 VDDSGNSATRKVRG
-637 QALFADGLYFVRR
+637 QALFADGLYFVKRV
-650 INSSTLKFAKSR
+650 NSSTVKFAKSR

-740 GKINDVEVL
+740 GKINDIEVL

-809 GAIGFVNMKLIDHN
+809 GATGFVNMKLIDHN

-888 IRLHSTQA
+888 VRLHPTQA

-903 TVFLTD
+903 TVYLTE

-980 SGLSVDTEYYVT
+980 SGLSADTEYYVT

-1034 PDITATL
+1034 PEITATL

-1055 KADIEPIFRGEVTSV
+1055 KADIEPIFRGQVTSV
-1070 HLENSGVGYGSS
+1070 HLENGGVGYGSS

-1116 VQNSGSRYISVPDLD
+1116 VQNSGSRYVSVPDLD

-1156 EPGGGYNQSS
+1156 EPGGGYDQAS

-1231 NAFSITQSSA
+1231 NTFSITQSGA

-1376 IGNNYHSIPDDFNFS
+1376 IGDNYHSIPDDFNFS

-1422 PYIYIPNKLSQKSEI
+1422 PYIYIPNKLSQTSEI

-1523 LDVVIISGLSTTS
+1523 LDVVTISGLSTTS

-1808 VATAATHGLSEP
+1808 VATASTHGLSEP

-1985 DNSKVFEVVRSGI
+1985 DNSKVFEVVRSGT

-2004 KVTLEVNSD
+2004 KVTLEVNDD

-2106 IAKVDVTGVGRN
+2106 IAKIDVTGVGRN

-2166 SPSLIYPQKVKIEPL
+2166 SPSLIYPQIVKIEPL

-2212 VSDIDLKVIPG
+2212 VSDVDLKVTPG

-2236 NNVEPTFIPTQSGA
+2236 NNVEPTLVPIQSGA

-2271 VGFSTVNIFPFAVGD
+2271 VGFSTVNSFPFAVGD

-2402 GDKFV
+2402 SDKFV

-2467 FSYSLKSSVPFETW
+2467 FSYSLKSSVSFETW

-2510 AVGLSTALTHFSVV
+2510 TVGLSTALTNFSVV

-2554 SDEIVFANRILT
+2554 SDEIVFSNRILT

-2581 ISGQFNSNPRSTA
+2581 LSGQFNSNPRPTA

-2624 QLMLVDVVHDGDQG
+2624 QLMLVDVVHDDAQG
-2638 YLNQYARV
+2638 YINQYARV
-2646 ETQYDQGSFEFGI
+2646 ETQYDQGSFDFGI
-2659 SGSDGQLLFYPTK
+2659 SGSDGQLLFFPTK

-2736 NPDIGSNTEFEAIE
+2736 NPDIGSNTEFEAVE
-2750 LSITNNGSD
+2750 LNITNNGSD
-2759 IAILEYGRLTTN
+2759 IAITEYGRLTTN
-2771 LGGSAATGL
+2771 IGAVSATGL

-2813 VGLATNSITGS
+2813 VGLATDSITGI
-2824 GSLDL
+2824 GTLDL
-2829 RHAQLEGKVTSISAS
+2829 RHAQVEGRTTSISAS

-2850 TVAEY
+2850 TVSEY
-2855 TNAYDGAYFLVQ
+2855 VDLYDGAYFLVQ

-2881 VIVDDYIDGTG
+2881 VIVDDYVDGTG
-2892 SYDVDMTEYGNIETA
+2892 SYDVDMTEYGNVETS

-2915 RVSTA
+2915 RVSAA

-2940 KNALSIDDDTTLPS
+2940 KNALSINDDEDLPS

-3003 DISANTIK
+3003 DVSANTIK

-3029 TASSAVGIATTTFVG
+3029 TASSAVGIATTSFVG
-3044 AANTTFLPGEN
+3044 AADTTFLPGEN

-3111 VIQSPVVSTAVTS
+3111 VIQSPVVSTAVTT

-3151 KIGDEIMK
+3151 QIGDEIMK
-3159 IEGVGIGSTNFIRVR
+3159 IEGVGIGSTNFIRVQ
-3174 REWLGTKIG
+3174 REWLGTKIA
-3183 TAATGDLIT
+3183 TAATDALIT
-3192 KVAGNYNIID
+3192 KIAGNYNIVD

-3239 GRSFIRSGIENTS
+3239 GRTFIRSGIENTS
-3252 NESYYKNYIFDNI
+3252 NETYYKNYIFDNI
-3265 SSQFN
+3265 SDQFN

-3282 SDVPGISTEN
+3282 SDVSGISTEN
-3292 AIILVNDVFQT
+3292 AIVLVNDVFQT
-3303 PGLVNQYTLDEA
+3303 PGLTNQYTLNEA
-3315 AGITTITFQGTE
+3315 SGITTITFQGTE
-3327 TTPLGSDV
+3327 TDPLGSDV

-3349 ASAEGLGYQALV
+3349 ASSEGLGYQALV
-3361 SAGGTAVVSA
+3361 SAGGTAVVSG
-3371 AGTISSVGV
+3371 AGTVSSVSI
-3380 ANTGTGYRGRNRYE
+3380 ANTGTGYRGRSRYE

-3409 IYLENSNSVYDIISL
+3409 IYLEDTNSVYDIISL
-3424 LNTGNNVTI
+3424 LNTGDNVTI
-3433 GVGTFLMSN
+3433 GVGTFLKSN

-3472 IGITNPTLGY
+3472 IGITNPTIGY

-3487 ANSGSGI
+3487 ANSDVGV
-3494 TTHHVGFAT
+3494 TTSVYHVGFAT

-3512 TDVSITDSSV
+3512 TDV
-3522 FYAPRDISNVGYSS
+3522 
-3536 ITGLTTVTTSSA
+3536 TVTYTGAGFTSS
-3548 HGLSFDDTV
+3548 SYV
-3557 IVSGIAF
+3557 IV
-3564 TCDYSGAGPVNVT
+3564 D
-3577 NAVYDN
+3577 
-3583 VSGIMTVTTSAAHN
+3583 
-3597 LSTTGEKS
+3597 
-3605 DVLLTGLGF
+3605 
-3614 TCGLDN
+3614 
-3620 GGSTHTY
+3620 
-3627 PRTTD
+3627 D
-3632 PVYCGTKV
+3632 P
-3640 TAVNSSTE
+3640 
-3648 FEVNAGV
+3648 
-3655 STVPTF
+3655 
-3661 FQSGGTAQPVL
+3661 
-3672 IAPRANNNSASKSDP
+3672 D
-3687 AVSGTNVLRV
+3687 
-3697 IDTTTFEINTGI
+3697 
-3709 STRKHF
+3709 
-3715 YARCGKVNKPLDIV
+3715 
-3729 IEDPLSYS
+3729 SYS
-3737 NIPLEYSSSS
+3737 NLDLTYASASS
-3747 AGLGTHATI
+3747 GVGTHATI

-3770 LRNNGY
+3770 LRNSGY
-3776 GYGNGDILTVPT
+3776 GYGNGDILTVPI

-3794 PTTSSFSE
+3794 PTTSSYRE
-3802 FTLTVDKALF
+3802 FLLTVDEAAF
-3812 DKFAGWSLGTL
+3812 DKFSGWSIGTL
-3823 QVLDNVERFIDGA
+3823 QVLDNIERYIDGT

-3843 LAGSVVSIVAA
+3843 QAGSVVSIVAA

-3864 LLIFVNNTLQVP
+3864 LLVFVNDTLQVP

-3883 GGSTVNF
+3883 GGSTLNF

-3915 RNIIETVKKGD
+3915 RNVIETVKKGD

-3984 EDVFVDEIAIGKDR
+3984 EDVFVDEIAIGKNR

-4058 AATAIISGLGTI
+4058 AATAIVSGLGTI

-4113 VTSITLSNAG
+4113 VTSVTLSNAG

-4227 NTVGVGTSFID
+4227 NTVGIGTSFID